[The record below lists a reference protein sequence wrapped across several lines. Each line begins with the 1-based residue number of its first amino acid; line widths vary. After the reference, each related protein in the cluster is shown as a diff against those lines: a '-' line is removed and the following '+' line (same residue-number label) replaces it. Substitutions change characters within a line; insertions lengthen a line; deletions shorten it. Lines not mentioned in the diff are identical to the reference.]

1 MKRPILIATLGYII
15 GIVWGLSFKVVL
27 IFCSIIA
34 ICMLIVEKNK
44 NILRIIKLV
53 INKKVT
59 ILLLIFIIAGFI
71 HIKFLEYD
79 YEKTYISLNNVN
91 IVGTIVS
98 EKKEKQYINEYKLET
113 EKINNIKLKK
123 KFILLTKNK
132 EIEYGNKIKIEGTYI
147 KPSKSRNY
155 KGFDYSNYLK
165 TENIYGTIEQNGK
178 IELIKEKNINYLFM
192 NLYKVKNK
200 IIKNINNKFPEETRG
215 VFLGILLGDKNSVE
229 EDVKQNFSDS
239 SLSHILAVSGTHISY
254 VIICISALLKKIRI
268 PKNIGKVIAS
278 FFLFMYLYLVGFS
291 VSATRAVIM
300 STIVT
305 MQMLFYKK
313 QDTITTIAFSSMIIL
328 MNNPYSI
335 LNIGFLLSYGG
346 TIGIIVFQNKIFIE
360 SEKEDF
366 FRRFKSNLKDI
377 CIVTI
382 SAQIIIM
389 PIMIYYFN
397 TISFTFIISNIIASL
412 IIGPIIMIGLVVIAI
427 SFFKIPII
435 SLIIKIYNILIVILM
450 KTADIISKM
459 PISKIYL
466 RTPTILEIEIYYII
480 VISIIILINIIKSNR
495 KFIKKII
502 QRKVYYLKNN
512 LINNKN
518 KILIFISIIS
528 LISITSIR
536 IPKELKI
543 NFIDV
548 GQGDSCLITTPQNKK
563 VIVDSGGSENYN
575 VGKNVLL
582 PYLLD
587 KGITKID
594 YIMISHFDTDHCKGF
609 EYVLENIKVKNVIIS
624 KQIETSEN
632 FKQIMQII
640 KKKKIKLIVVQKG
653 DKIKLDNFTTVDI
666 ISPQSENLADN
677 MNDNSIVAKFEAYN
691 FSILFTGDASEK
703 IEKELIREKVNLK
716 SDILKVSHHGS
727 KTGTSEE
734 FLKSVR
740 PKIALIGVG
749 ENNKFGHPTED
760 VIRRL
765 TENKV
770 KIYRTD
776 TDGEISIKIKKN
788 KNIKIKKHITN

>member
-1 MKRPILIATLGYII
+1 MKRPILIAALGYII

-71 HIKFLEYD
+71 HIKFLKYD
-79 YEKTYISLNNVN
+79 YEKIYISLENVN

-98 EKKEKQYINEYKLET
+98 SKKEKQYINEYKIET

-132 EIEYGNKIKIEGTYI
+132 EIEYGNKIKLEGTYI

-178 IELIKEKNINYLFM
+178 IELIKEKNINYFFII
-192 NLYKVKNK
+192 LYKVKNK

-215 VFLGILLGDKNSVE
+215 LFLGILLGDKSSIE
-229 EDVKQNFSDS
+229 ENVRQNFADS

-254 VIICISALLKKIRI
+254 VVICISVLFKKLKLN
-268 PKNIGKVIAS
+268 KNIRKVLTS
-278 FFLFMYLYLVGFS
+278 LVLFMYLYLVDFS

-300 STIVT
+300 STIVI
-305 MQMLFYKK
+305 MQMLFYRK
-313 QDTITTIAFSSMIIL
+313 QDTITTIAFSSIIIL
-328 MNNPYSI
+328 INNPYSI

-346 TIGIIVFQNKIFIE
+346 TIGIILFVNRISIE
-360 SEKEDF
+360 SKEDF
-366 FRRFKSNLKDI
+366 FQRFKSYLKDI

-382 SAQIIIM
+382 SAQTIIM
-389 PIMIYYFN
+389 PIIIYYFN

-412 IIGPIIMIGLVVIAI
+412 IIGPIIMIGLVIIAI

-435 SLIIKIYNILIVILM
+435 SLIIRFYNILIVILVR
-450 KTADIISKM
+450 TADIISKIPM
-459 PISKIYL
+459 SKIYL
-466 RTPTILEIEIYYII
+466 KTPTTLEIIFYYSVVFLIALLIYIK
-480 VISIIILINIIKSNR
+480 KSNR
-495 KFIKKII
+495 KFIKKTI
-502 QRKVYYLKNN
+502 QIDIYNLKNFF
-512 LINNKN
+512 INNRN
-518 KILIFISIIS
+518 KVLIFISIVS
-528 LISITSIR
+528 LISITSIK

-563 VIVDSGGSENYN
+563 VIVDSGGSESYD

-587 KGITKID
+587 KRITKID

-624 KQIETSEN
+624 KQSETSEN
-632 FKQIMQII
+632 FKQIMKII
-640 KKKKIKLIVVQKG
+640 RKKRINLIIVQKETKIKI
-653 DKIKLDNFTTVDI
+653 DNFTTVDI
-666 ISPQSENLADN
+666 LSPQSENIADN

-703 IEKELIREKVNLK
+703 IEKELIKEKINLK

-734 FLKSVR
+734 FLKSVK

-760 VIRRL
+760 VIKRL
-765 TENKV
+765 TENKI

-776 TDGEISIKIKKN
+776 TDGEIRIKIKKS

>member
-1 MKRPILIATLGYII
+1 MKRPILIVALGYII

-71 HIKFLEYD
+71 HIKFLKYD
-79 YEKTYISLNNVN
+79 YEKIYISLENVN

-98 EKKEKQYINEYKLET
+98 SKKEKQYINEYKIET

-132 EIEYGNKIKIEGTYI
+132 EIEYGNKIKLEGTYI

-155 KGFDYSNYLK
+155 RGFDYSNYLK

-178 IELIKEKNINYLFM
+178 IELIKEKNINYLFI
-192 NLYKVKNK
+192 NLYKVKYK

-215 VFLGILLGDKNSVE
+215 VFLGILLGDKNSIE
-229 EDVKQNFSDS
+229 EDVRQNFADS

-254 VIICISALLKKIRI
+254 VVVCISVLFKKLKLN
-268 PKNIGKVIAS
+268 KNIRKVLTS
-278 FFLFMYLYLVGFS
+278 LVLFMYLYLVDFS
-291 VSATRAVIM
+291 ASATRAVIM
-300 STIVT
+300 SNIVIL
-305 MQMLFYKK
+305 QMLFYRK
-313 QDTITTIAFSSMIIL
+313 QDTITTIAFSSIIIL
-328 MNNPYSI
+328 INNPYAI

-346 TIGIIVFQNKIFIE
+346 TIGIILFVNRISIE
-360 SEKEDF
+360 SKEDF
-366 FRRFKSNLKDI
+366 FQRFKSYLKDI

-382 SAQIIIM
+382 SAQTIIM
-389 PIMIYYFN
+389 PIIIYYFN

-412 IIGPIIMIGLVVIAI
+412 IIGPIIMIGLVIIAI

-435 SLIIKIYNILIVILM
+435 SLIIRFYNILIVILV
-450 KTADIISKM
+450 KTADIISKI

-466 RTPTILEIEIYYII
+466 KTPTTLEIIFYYSVVFLIALLIYIK
-480 VISIIILINIIKSNR
+480 KSNR
-495 KFIKKII
+495 KFIKKTI
-502 QRKVYYLKNN
+502 QIDIYNLKNFF
-512 LINNKN
+512 INNRN
-518 KILIFISIIS
+518 KVLIFISIVS
-528 LISITSIR
+528 LISITSIK

-563 VIVDSGGSENYN
+563 VIVDSGGSESYD

-587 KGITKID
+587 KRITKID

-624 KQIETSEN
+624 KQSETSEN
-632 FKQIMQII
+632 FKQIMKII
-640 KKKKIKLIVVQKG
+640 RKKRINLIIVQKG
-653 DKIKLDNFTTVDI
+653 TKIKIDNFTTVDI
-666 ISPQSENLADN
+666 LSPQSENIADN

-703 IEKELIREKVNLK
+703 IEKELIKEKINLK

-734 FLKSVR
+734 FLKSVK

-760 VIRRL
+760 VIKRL

-776 TDGEISIKIKKN
+776 RNGEISIKIKKN

>member
-1 MKRPILIATLGYII
+1 MKRPILIAALGYII
-15 GIVWGLSFKVVL
+15 GIVWGLYFKVVL

-71 HIKFLEYD
+71 HIKFLKYD
-79 YEKTYISLNNVN
+79 YEKIYISLENVN

-98 EKKEKQYINEYKLET
+98 SKKEKQYINEYKIET

-132 EIEYGNKIKIEGTYI
+132 EIEYGNKIRLEGTYI

-155 KGFDYSNYLK
+155 RGFDYSNYLK

-178 IELIKEKNINYLFM
+178 IELIKEKNINYLFI

-215 VFLGILLGDKNSVE
+215 VVLGILLGDKSSIE
-229 EDVKQNFSDS
+229 EDVRQNFADS

-254 VIICISALLKKIRI
+254 VVICISVLFKKLKLN
-268 PKNIGKVIAS
+268 KNIRKVLTS
-278 FFLFMYLYLVGFS
+278 LVLFMYLYLVDFS

-300 STIVT
+300 STIVI
-305 MQMLFYKK
+305 MQMLFYRK
-313 QDTITTIAFSSMIIL
+313 QDTITTIAFSSIIIL
-328 MNNPYSI
+328 INNPYSI

-346 TIGIIVFQNKIFIE
+346 TIGIILFVNKISTE
-360 SEKEDF
+360 SKEDF
-366 FRRFKSNLKDI
+366 FQRFKSYLKDI

-382 SAQIIIM
+382 SAQTIIM
-389 PIMIYYFN
+389 PIIIYYFN

-412 IIGPIIMIGLVVIAI
+412 IIGPIIMIGLVIIAI

-435 SLIIKIYNILIVILM
+435 SLIIRFYNILIVILVR
-450 KTADIISKM
+450 TADIISKIPM
-459 PISKIYL
+459 SKIYL
-466 RTPTILEIEIYYII
+466 KTPTTLEIIFYYSVVFLIALLIYIK
-480 VISIIILINIIKSNR
+480 KSNR
-495 KFIKKII
+495 KFIKKTI
-502 QRKVYYLKNN
+502 QIDIYNLKNFF
-512 LINNKN
+512 INNRN
-518 KILIFISIIS
+518 KVLIFISIVS
-528 LISITSIR
+528 LISITSIK

-563 VIVDSGGSENYN
+563 VIVDSGGSESYD

-587 KGITKID
+587 KRITKID

-624 KQIETSEN
+624 KQSETSEN
-632 FKQIMQII
+632 FKQIMKII
-640 KKKKIKLIVVQKG
+640 RKKRINLIIVQKETKIKI
-653 DKIKLDNFTTVDI
+653 DNFTTVDI
-666 ISPQSENLADN
+666 LSPQSENIADN
-677 MNDNSIVAKFEAYN
+677 MNDNSIVAKLEAYN

-703 IEKELIREKVNLK
+703 IEKELIKEKINLK

-734 FLKSVR
+734 FLKSVK

-760 VIRRL
+760 VIKRL

-776 TDGEISIKIKKN
+776 RNGEISIKIKKN

>member
-1 MKRPILIATLGYII
+1 MKRPILIAALGYII

-71 HIKFLEYD
+71 HIKFLKYD
-79 YEKTYISLNNVN
+79 YEKIYISLENVN

-98 EKKEKQYINEYKLET
+98 SKKEKQYINEYKIET

-132 EIEYGNKIKIEGTYI
+132 EIEYGNKIKLEGTYI

-155 KGFDYSNYLK
+155 RGFDYSNYLK

-178 IELIKEKNINYLFM
+178 IELIKEKNIKYFFII
-192 NLYKVKNK
+192 LYKVKNK

-215 VFLGILLGDKNSVE
+215 VVLGILLGDKSSIE
-229 EDVKQNFSDS
+229 EDVRQNFADS

-254 VIICISALLKKIRI
+254 VVICISVLFKKLKLN
-268 PKNIGKVIAS
+268 KNIRKVLTS
-278 FFLFMYLYLVGFS
+278 LVLFMYLYLVDFS

-300 STIVT
+300 STIVI
-305 MQMLFYKK
+305 MQMLFYRK
-313 QDTITTIAFSSMIIL
+313 QDTITTIAFSSIIIL
-328 MNNPYSI
+328 INNPYSI

-346 TIGIIVFQNKIFIE
+346 TIGIILFVNRISIE
-360 SEKEDF
+360 SKEDF
-366 FRRFKSNLKDI
+366 FQRFKSYLKDI

-382 SAQIIIM
+382 SAQTIIM
-389 PIMIYYFN
+389 PIIIYYFN

-412 IIGPIIMIGLVVIAI
+412 IIGPIIMIGLVIIAI

-435 SLIIKIYNILIVILM
+435 SLIIRFYNILIVILVR
-450 KTADIISKM
+450 TADIISKIPM
-459 PISKIYL
+459 SKIYL
-466 RTPTILEIEIYYII
+466 KTPTTLEIIFYYSVVFLIALLIYIK
-480 VISIIILINIIKSNR
+480 KSNR
-495 KFIKKII
+495 KFIKKTI
-502 QRKVYYLKNN
+502 QIDIYNLKNFF
-512 LINNKN
+512 INNRN
-518 KILIFISIIS
+518 KVLIFISIVS
-528 LISITSIR
+528 LISITSIK

-563 VIVDSGGSENYN
+563 VIVDSGGSESYD

-587 KGITKID
+587 KRITKID

-624 KQIETSEN
+624 KQCETSEN
-632 FKQIMQII
+632 FKQIMKII
-640 KKKKIKLIVVQKG
+640 RKKRINLIIVQKETKIKI
-653 DKIKLDNFTTVDI
+653 DNFTTVDI
-666 ISPQSENLADN
+666 LSPQSENIADN

-703 IEKELIREKVNLK
+703 IEKELIKEKINLK

-734 FLKSVR
+734 FLKSVK

-749 ENNKFGHPTED
+749 ENNKFGHPTKD
-760 VIRRL
+760 VIKRL
-765 TENKV
+765 TENKI

-776 TDGEISIKIKKN
+776 TDGEIRIKIKKS

>member
-1 MKRPILIATLGYII
+1 MKRPILIAALGYII
-15 GIVWGLSFKVVL
+15 GIVWGLYFKVVL

-71 HIKFLEYD
+71 HIKFLKYD
-79 YEKTYISLNNVN
+79 YEKIYISLENVN

-98 EKKEKQYINEYKLET
+98 SKKEKQYINEYKIET

-132 EIEYGNKIKIEGTYI
+132 EIEYGNKIKLEGTYI

-155 KGFDYSNYLK
+155 RGFDYSNYLK

-178 IELIKEKNINYLFM
+178 IELIKEKNINYLFI

-215 VFLGILLGDKNSVE
+215 VVLGILLGDKSSIE
-229 EDVKQNFSDS
+229 EDVRQNFADS

-254 VIICISALLKKIRI
+254 VVICISVLFKKLKLN
-268 PKNIGKVIAS
+268 KNIRKVLTS
-278 FFLFMYLYLVGFS
+278 LVLFMYLYLVDFS

-300 STIVT
+300 SNIVIL
-305 MQMLFYKK
+305 QMLFYRK
-313 QDTITTIAFSSMIIL
+313 QDTITTIAFSSIIIL
-328 MNNPYSI
+328 INNPYDI

-346 TIGIIVFQNKIFIE
+346 TIGIILFVNKISIE
-360 SEKEDF
+360 SKEDF
-366 FRRFKSNLKDI
+366 FQRFKSYLKDI

-382 SAQIIIM
+382 SAQTIIM
-389 PIMIYYFN
+389 PIIIYYFN

-412 IIGPIIMIGLVVIAI
+412 IIGPIIMIGLVIIAI
-427 SFFKIPII
+427 SFFKIQII
-435 SLIIKIYNILIVILM
+435 SLIIRFYNILIVILV
-450 KTADIISKM
+450 KTADIISKI

-466 RTPTILEIEIYYII
+466 KTPTTLEIIFYYSVVFFIALLIYIK
-480 VISIIILINIIKSNR
+480 KSNR
-495 KFIKKII
+495 KFIKKTI
-502 QRKVYYLKNN
+502 QIDIYNLKNFF
-512 LINNKN
+512 INNRN
-518 KILIFISIIS
+518 KVLIFISIVS
-528 LISITSIR
+528 LISITSIK

-563 VIVDSGGSENYN
+563 VIVDSGGSESYD

-587 KGITKID
+587 KRITKID

-624 KQIETSEN
+624 KQSETSEN
-632 FKQIMQII
+632 FKQIMKII
-640 KKKKIKLIVVQKG
+640 RKKRINLIIVQKG
-653 DKIKLDNFTTVDI
+653 TKIKIDNFTTVDI
-666 ISPQSENLADN
+666 LSPQSENIADN

-703 IEKELIREKVNLK
+703 IEKELIKEKINLK

-734 FLKSVR
+734 FLKSVK

-749 ENNKFGHPTED
+749 ENNKFGHPTKD
-760 VIRRL
+760 VIKRL
-765 TENKV
+765 TENKI

-776 TDGEISIKIKKN
+776 TDGEIRIKIKKS

>member
-1 MKRPILIATLGYII
+1 MKRPILIAALGYII
-15 GIVWGLSFKVVL
+15 GIVWGLYFKVVL

-71 HIKFLEYD
+71 HIKFLKYD
-79 YEKTYISLNNVN
+79 YEKIYISLENVN

-98 EKKEKQYINEYKLET
+98 SKKEKQYINEYKIET

-132 EIEYGNKIKIEGTYI
+132 EIEYGNKIRLEGTYI

-155 KGFDYSNYLK
+155 RGFDYSNYLK

-178 IELIKEKNINYLFM
+178 IELIKEKNINYLFI

-215 VFLGILLGDKNSVE
+215 LFLGILLGDKSSIE
-229 EDVKQNFSDS
+229 EDVRQNFADS

-254 VIICISALLKKIRI
+254 VVICISVLFKKLKLN
-268 PKNIGKVIAS
+268 KNIRKVLTS
-278 FFLFMYLYLVGFS
+278 LVLFMYLYLVDFS

-300 STIVT
+300 STIVI
-305 MQMLFYKK
+305 MQMLFYRK
-313 QDTITTIAFSSMIIL
+313 QDTITTIAFSSIIIL
-328 MNNPYSI
+328 INNPYSI

-346 TIGIIVFQNKIFIE
+346 TIGIILFVNRISIE
-360 SEKEDF
+360 SKEDF
-366 FRRFKSNLKDI
+366 FQRFKSYLKDI

-382 SAQIIIM
+382 SAQTIIM
-389 PIMIYYFN
+389 PIIIYYFN

-412 IIGPIIMIGLVVIAI
+412 IIGPIIMIGLVIIAI

-435 SLIIKIYNILIVILM
+435 SLIIRFYNILIVILVR
-450 KTADIISKM
+450 TADIISKIPM
-459 PISKIYL
+459 SKIYL
-466 RTPTILEIEIYYII
+466 KTPTTLEIIFYYSVVFLIALLIYIK
-480 VISIIILINIIKSNR
+480 KSNR
-495 KFIKKII
+495 KFIKKTI
-502 QRKVYYLKNN
+502 QIDIYNLKNFF
-512 LINNKN
+512 INNRN
-518 KILIFISIIS
+518 KVLIFISIVS
-528 LISITSIR
+528 LISITSIK

-563 VIVDSGGSENYN
+563 VIVDSGGSESYD

-587 KGITKID
+587 KRITKID

-624 KQIETSEN
+624 KQSETSEN
-632 FKQIMQII
+632 FKQIMKII
-640 KKKKIKLIVVQKG
+640 RKKRINLIIVQKETKIKI
-653 DKIKLDNFTTVDI
+653 DNFTTVDI
-666 ISPQSENLADN
+666 LSPQSENIADN

-703 IEKELIREKVNLK
+703 IEKELIKEKINLK

-734 FLKSVR
+734 FLKSVK

-749 ENNKFGHPTED
+749 ENNKFGHPTKD
-760 VIRRL
+760 VIKRL
-765 TENKV
+765 TENKI

-776 TDGEISIKIKKN
+776 TDGEIRIKIKKS

>member
-1 MKRPILIATLGYII
+1 MKRPILIAALGYII

-71 HIKFLEYD
+71 HIKFLKYD
-79 YEKTYISLNNVN
+79 YEKIYISLENVN

-98 EKKEKQYINEYKLET
+98 SKKEKQYINEYKIET

-132 EIEYGNKIKIEGTYI
+132 EIEYGNKIKLEGTYI

-155 KGFDYSNYLK
+155 RGFDYSNYLK

-178 IELIKEKNINYLFM
+178 IELIKEKNINYLFI

-215 VFLGILLGDKNSVE
+215 LFLGILLGDKSSIE
-229 EDVKQNFSDS
+229 EDVRQNFADS

-254 VIICISALLKKIRI
+254 VVICISVLFKKLKLN
-268 PKNIGKVIAS
+268 KNIRKVLTS
-278 FFLFMYLYLVGFS
+278 LVLFMYLYLVDFS

-300 STIVT
+300 STIVI
-305 MQMLFYKK
+305 MQMLFYRK
-313 QDTITTIAFSSMIIL
+313 QDTITTIAFSSIIIL
-328 MNNPYSI
+328 INNPYSI

-346 TIGIIVFQNKIFIE
+346 TIGIILFVNRISIE
-360 SEKEDF
+360 SKEDF
-366 FRRFKSNLKDI
+366 FQRFKSYLKDI

-382 SAQIIIM
+382 SAQTIIM
-389 PIMIYYFN
+389 PIIIYYFN

-412 IIGPIIMIGLVVIAI
+412 IIGPIIMIGLVIIAI

-435 SLIIKIYNILIVILM
+435 SLIIRFYNILIVILVR
-450 KTADIISKM
+450 TADIISKIPM
-459 PISKIYL
+459 SKIYL
-466 RTPTILEIEIYYII
+466 KTPTTLEIIFYYSVVFLIALLIYIK
-480 VISIIILINIIKSNR
+480 KSNR
-495 KFIKKII
+495 KFIKKTI
-502 QRKVYYLKNN
+502 QIYIYNLKNFF
-512 LINNKN
+512 INNRN
-518 KILIFISIIS
+518 KVLIFISIVS
-528 LISITSIR
+528 LISITSIK

-563 VIVDSGGSENYN
+563 VIVDSGGSESYD

-587 KGITKID
+587 KRITKID

-624 KQIETSEN
+624 KQSETSEN
-632 FKQIMQII
+632 FKQIMKII
-640 KKKKIKLIVVQKG
+640 RKKRINLIIVQKETKIKI
-653 DKIKLDNFTTVDI
+653 DNFTTVDI
-666 ISPQSENLADN
+666 LSPQSENIADN

-703 IEKELIREKVNLK
+703 IEKELIKEKINLK

-734 FLKSVR
+734 FLKSVK

-749 ENNKFGHPTED
+749 ENNKFGHPTKD
-760 VIRRL
+760 VIKRL
-765 TENKV
+765 TENKI

-776 TDGEISIKIKKN
+776 TDGEIRIKIKKS

>member
-1 MKRPILIATLGYII
+1 MKRPILIAALGYII

-71 HIKFLEYD
+71 HIKFLKYD
-79 YEKTYISLNNVN
+79 YEKIYISLENVN

-98 EKKEKQYINEYKLET
+98 SKKEKQYINEYKIET

-132 EIEYGNKIKIEGTYI
+132 EIEYGNKIKLEGTYI

-155 KGFDYSNYLK
+155 RGFDYSNYLK

-178 IELIKEKNINYLFM
+178 IELIKEKNINYLFI

-215 VFLGILLGDKNSVE
+215 VFLGILLGDKSSIE
-229 EDVKQNFSDS
+229 EDVRQNFADS

-254 VIICISALLKKIRI
+254 VVICISVLFKKLKLN
-268 PKNIGKVIAS
+268 KNIRKVLTS
-278 FFLFMYLYLVGFS
+278 LVLFTYLYLVDFS
-291 VSATRAVIM
+291 ASATRAVIM
-300 STIVT
+300 STIVI
-305 MQMLFYKK
+305 MQMLFYRK
-313 QDTITTIAFSSMIIL
+313 QDTITTIAFSSIIIL
-328 MNNPYSI
+328 INNPYSI

-346 TIGIIVFQNKIFIE
+346 TIGIILFVNRISIE
-360 SEKEDF
+360 SKEDF
-366 FRRFKSNLKDI
+366 FQRFKSYLKDI

-382 SAQIIIM
+382 SAQTIIM
-389 PIMIYYFN
+389 PIIIYYFN

-412 IIGPIIMIGLVVIAI
+412 IIGPIIMIGLVIIAI

-435 SLIIKIYNILIVILM
+435 SLIIRFYNILIVILVR
-450 KTADIISKM
+450 TADIISKIPM
-459 PISKIYL
+459 SKIYL
-466 RTPTILEIEIYYII
+466 KTPTTLEIIFYYSVVFLIALLIYIK
-480 VISIIILINIIKSNR
+480 KSNR
-495 KFIKKII
+495 KFIKKTI
-502 QRKVYYLKNN
+502 QIDIYNLKNFF
-512 LINNKN
+512 INNRN
-518 KILIFISIIS
+518 KVLIFISIVS
-528 LISITSIR
+528 LISITSIK

-563 VIVDSGGSENYN
+563 VIVDSGGSESYD

-587 KGITKID
+587 KRITKID

-609 EYVLENIKVKNVIIS
+609 EYVLENLKVKNVIIS
-624 KQIETSEN
+624 KQSETSEN
-632 FKQIMQII
+632 FKQIMKII
-640 KKKKIKLIVVQKG
+640 RKKRINLIVVQKG
-653 DKIKLDNFTTVDI
+653 SKIKIDNFTTVDI
-666 ISPQSENLADN
+666 ISPHSENIADN
-677 MNDNSIVAKFEAYN
+677 MNDNSIVAKLEAYN

-703 IEKELIREKVNLK
+703 IEKELIKEKINLK

-734 FLKSVR
+734 FLKSVK

-760 VIRRL
+760 VIKRL

-776 TDGEISIKIKKN
+776 RNGEISIKIKKN

>member
-1 MKRPILIATLGYII
+1 
-15 GIVWGLSFKVVL
+15 
-27 IFCSIIA
+27 
-34 ICMLIVEKNK
+34 MLIVEKNK

-71 HIKFLEYD
+71 HIKFLKYD
-79 YEKTYISLNNVN
+79 YEKIYISLENVN

-98 EKKEKQYINEYKLET
+98 SKKEKQYINEYKIET

-132 EIEYGNKIKIEGTYI
+132 EIEYGNKIKLEGTYI

-155 KGFDYSNYLK
+155 RGFDYSNYLK

-178 IELIKEKNINYLFM
+178 IELIKEKNINYFFII
-192 NLYKVKNK
+192 LYKVKNK

-215 VFLGILLGDKNSVE
+215 VFLGILLGDKNSIE
-229 EDVKQNFSDS
+229 EDVRQNFADS

-254 VIICISALLKKIRI
+254 VVICISVLFKKLKLN
-268 PKNIGKVIAS
+268 KNIRKVLTS
-278 FFLFMYLYLVGFS
+278 LVLFMYLYLVDFS
-291 VSATRAVIM
+291 ASATRAVIM
-300 STIVT
+300 SNIVIL
-305 MQMLFYKK
+305 QMLFYRK
-313 QDTITTIAFSSMIIL
+313 QDTITTIAFSSIIIL
-328 MNNPYSI
+328 INNPYAI

-346 TIGIIVFQNKIFIE
+346 TIGIILFVNKISTE
-360 SEKEDF
+360 SKEDF
-366 FRRFKSNLKDI
+366 FQRFKSYLKDI

-382 SAQIIIM
+382 SAQTIIM
-389 PIMIYYFN
+389 PIIIYYFN

-412 IIGPIIMIGLVVIAI
+412 IIGPIIMIGLVIIAI

-435 SLIIKIYNILIVILM
+435 SLIIRFYNILIVILV
-450 KTADIISKM
+450 KTADIISKI

-466 RTPTILEIEIYYII
+466 KTPTTLEIIFYYSVVFLIALLIYIK
-480 VISIIILINIIKSNR
+480 KSNR
-495 KFIKKII
+495 KFIKKTI
-502 QRKVYYLKNN
+502 QIDIYNLKNFF
-512 LINNKN
+512 INNRN
-518 KILIFISIIS
+518 KVLIFISIVS
-528 LISITSIR
+528 LISITSIK

-563 VIVDSGGSENYN
+563 VIVDSGGSESYD

-587 KGITKID
+587 KRITKID

-609 EYVLENIKVKNVIIS
+609 EYVLENLKVKNVIIS
-624 KQIETSEN
+624 KQSETSEN
-632 FKQIMQII
+632 FKQIMKII
-640 KKKKIKLIVVQKG
+640 RKKRINLIVVQKG
-653 DKIKLDNFTTVDI
+653 SKIKIDNFTTVDI
-666 ISPQSENLADN
+666 ISPHSENIADN
-677 MNDNSIVAKFEAYN
+677 MNDNSIVAKLEAYN

-703 IEKELIREKVNLK
+703 IEKELIKEKINLK

-734 FLKSVR
+734 FLKSVK

-760 VIRRL
+760 VIKRL

-776 TDGEISIKIKKN
+776 RNGEISIKIKKN

>member
-1 MKRPILIATLGYII
+1 MKRPILIAALGYII
-15 GIVWGLSFKVVL
+15 GIVWGLYFKVVL

-71 HIKFLEYD
+71 HIKFLKYD
-79 YEKTYISLNNVN
+79 YEKIYISLENVN

-98 EKKEKQYINEYKLET
+98 SKKEKQYINEYKIET

-132 EIEYGNKIKIEGTYI
+132 EIEYGNKIKLEGTYI

-155 KGFDYSNYLK
+155 RGFDYSNYLK

-178 IELIKEKNINYLFM
+178 IELIKEKNINYLFI

-215 VFLGILLGDKNSVE
+215 VVLGILLGDKSSIE
-229 EDVKQNFSDS
+229 EDVRQNFADS

-254 VIICISALLKKIRI
+254 VIICISVLFKKLKLN
-268 PKNIGKVIAS
+268 KNIRKVLTS
-278 FFLFMYLYLVGFS
+278 LVLFMYLYLVDFS
-291 VSATRAVIM
+291 ASATRAVIM
-300 STIVT
+300 SNIVIL
-305 MQMLFYKK
+305 QMLFYRK
-313 QDTITTIAFSSMIIL
+313 QDTITTIAFSSIIIL
-328 MNNPYSI
+328 INNPYAI

-346 TIGIIVFQNKIFIE
+346 TIGIILFVNKISIE
-360 SEKEDF
+360 SKEDF
-366 FRRFKSNLKDI
+366 FQRFKSYLKDI

-382 SAQIIIM
+382 SAQTIIM
-389 PIMIYYFN
+389 PIIIYYFN

-412 IIGPIIMIGLVVIAI
+412 IIGPIIMIGLVIIAI

-435 SLIIKIYNILIVILM
+435 SLIIRFYNILIVILV
-450 KTADIISKM
+450 KTADIISKI

-466 RTPTILEIEIYYII
+466 KTPTTLEIIFYYSVVFLIALLIYIK
-480 VISIIILINIIKSNR
+480 KSNR
-495 KFIKKII
+495 KFIKKTI
-502 QRKVYYLKNN
+502 QIDIYNLKNFF
-512 LINNKN
+512 INNRN
-518 KILIFISIIS
+518 KVLIFISIIS
-528 LISITSIR
+528 LISITSIK

-563 VIVDSGGSENYN
+563 VIVDSGGSESYD

-587 KGITKID
+587 KRITKID

-609 EYVLENIKVKNVIIS
+609 EYVLENLKVKNVIIS
-624 KQIETSEN
+624 KQSETSEN
-632 FKQIMQII
+632 FKQIMKII
-640 KKKKIKLIVVQKG
+640 RKKRINLIVVQKG
-653 DKIKLDNFTTVDI
+653 SKIKIDNFTTVDI
-666 ISPQSENLADN
+666 ISPQSENIADN
-677 MNDNSIVAKFEAYN
+677 MNDNSIVAKLEAYN

-703 IEKELIREKVNLK
+703 IEKELIKEKINLK

-734 FLKSVR
+734 FLKSVK

-760 VIRRL
+760 VIKRL

-776 TDGEISIKIKKN
+776 RNGEISIKIKKN

>member
-1 MKRPILIATLGYII
+1 MKRPILIAALGYII

-71 HIKFLEYD
+71 HIKFLKYD
-79 YEKTYISLNNVN
+79 YEKIYISLENVN

-98 EKKEKQYINEYKLET
+98 SKKEKQYINEYKIET

-132 EIEYGNKIKIEGTYI
+132 EIEYGNKIKLEGTYI

-155 KGFDYSNYLK
+155 RGFDYSNYLK

-178 IELIKEKNINYLFM
+178 IELIKEKNINYFFII
-192 NLYKVKNK
+192 LYKVKNK

-215 VFLGILLGDKNSVE
+215 VFLGILLGDKSSIE
-229 EDVKQNFSDS
+229 ENVRQNFADS

-254 VIICISALLKKIRI
+254 VVICISVLFKKLKLN
-268 PKNIGKVIAS
+268 KNIRKVLTS
-278 FFLFMYLYLVGFS
+278 LVLFMYLYLVDFS
-291 VSATRAVIM
+291 ASATRAVIM
-300 STIVT
+300 SNIVIL
-305 MQMLFYKK
+305 QMLFYRK
-313 QDTITTIAFSSMIIL
+313 QDTITTIAFSSIIIL
-328 MNNPYSI
+328 INNPYAI

-346 TIGIIVFQNKIFIE
+346 TIGIILFVNKISIE
-360 SEKEDF
+360 SKEDF
-366 FRRFKSNLKDI
+366 FQRFKSYLKDI

-382 SAQIIIM
+382 SAQTIIM
-389 PIMIYYFN
+389 PIIIYYFN

-412 IIGPIIMIGLVVIAI
+412 IIGQIIMIGLVIIAI

-435 SLIIKIYNILIVILM
+435 SLIIRFYNILIVILV
-450 KTADIISKM
+450 KTADIISKI

-466 RTPTILEIEIYYII
+466 KTPTTLEIIFYYSVVFLIALLIYIK
-480 VISIIILINIIKSNR
+480 KSNR
-495 KFIKKII
+495 KFIKKTI
-502 QRKVYYLKNN
+502 QIDIYNLKNFF
-512 LINNKN
+512 INNRN
-518 KILIFISIIS
+518 KVLIFLSIVS
-528 LISITSIR
+528 LISITSIK

-563 VIVDSGGSENYN
+563 VIVDSGGSESYD

-587 KGITKID
+587 KRITKID

-609 EYVLENIKVKNVIIS
+609 EYVLENIKVKNVVIS
-624 KQIETSEN
+624 KQSETSEN
-632 FKQIMQII
+632 FKQIMKII
-640 KKKKIKLIVVQKG
+640 RKKRINLIIVQKG
-653 DKIKLDNFTTVDI
+653 TKIKIDNFTTVDI
-666 ISPQSENLADN
+666 LSPKLENIADN

-703 IEKELIREKVNLK
+703 IEKELIKEKINLK

-734 FLKSVR
+734 FLKSVK

-749 ENNKFGHPTED
+749 ENNKFGHPTKD
-760 VIRRL
+760 VIKRL
-765 TENKV
+765 TENKI

-776 TDGEISIKIKKN
+776 TDGEIRIKIKKS

>member
-1 MKRPILIATLGYII
+1 MKRPILIAALGYII
-15 GIVWGLSFKVVL
+15 GIVWGLYFKVVL

-44 NILRIIKLV
+44 NILRIINLV

-71 HIKFLEYD
+71 HIKFLKYD
-79 YEKTYISLNNVN
+79 YEKIYISLENVN

-98 EKKEKQYINEYKLET
+98 SKKEKQYINEYKIET

-132 EIEYGNKIKIEGTYI
+132 EIEYGNKIKLEGTYI

-178 IELIKEKNINYLFM
+178 IELIKEKNINYLFI

-215 VFLGILLGDKNSVE
+215 VVLGILLGDKSSIE
-229 EDVKQNFSDS
+229 EDVRQNFADS

-254 VIICISALLKKIRI
+254 VVICISVLFKKLKLN
-268 PKNIGKVIAS
+268 KNIRKVLTS
-278 FFLFMYLYLVGFS
+278 LVLFMYLYLVDFS

-300 STIVT
+300 STIVI
-305 MQMLFYKK
+305 MQMLFYRK
-313 QDTITTIAFSSMIIL
+313 QDTITTIAFSSIIIL
-328 MNNPYSI
+328 INNPYSI

-346 TIGIIVFQNKIFIE
+346 TIGIILFVNRISIE
-360 SEKEDF
+360 SKEDF
-366 FRRFKSNLKDI
+366 FQRFKSYLKDI

-382 SAQIIIM
+382 SAQTIIM
-389 PIMIYYFN
+389 PIIIYYFN

-412 IIGPIIMIGLVVIAI
+412 IIGPIIMIGLVIIAI

-435 SLIIKIYNILIVILM
+435 SLIIRFYNILIVILVR
-450 KTADIISKM
+450 TADIISKIPM
-459 PISKIYL
+459 SKIYL
-466 RTPTILEIEIYYII
+466 KTPTTLEIIFYYSVVFLIALLIYIK
-480 VISIIILINIIKSNR
+480 KSNR
-495 KFIKKII
+495 KFIKKTI
-502 QRKVYYLKNN
+502 QIDIYNLKNFF
-512 LINNKN
+512 INNRN
-518 KILIFISIIS
+518 KVLIFISIVS
-528 LISITSIR
+528 LISITSIK

-563 VIVDSGGSENYN
+563 VIVDSGGSESYD

-587 KGITKID
+587 KRITKID

-624 KQIETSEN
+624 KQCETSEN
-632 FKQIMQII
+632 FKQIMKII
-640 KKKKIKLIVVQKG
+640 RKKRINLIIVQKETKIKI
-653 DKIKLDNFTTVDI
+653 DNFTTVDI
-666 ISPQSENLADN
+666 LSPQSENIADN

-703 IEKELIREKVNLK
+703 IEKELIKEKINLK

-734 FLKSVR
+734 FLKSVK

-749 ENNKFGHPTED
+749 ENNKFGHPTKD
-760 VIRRL
+760 VIKRL
-765 TENKV
+765 TENKI

-776 TDGEISIKIKKN
+776 TDGEIRIKIKKS

>member
-1 MKRPILIATLGYII
+1 MKRPILIAALGYII

-71 HIKFLEYD
+71 HIKFLKYD
-79 YEKTYISLNNVN
+79 YEKIYISLENVN

-98 EKKEKQYINEYKLET
+98 SKKEKQYINEYKIET

-132 EIEYGNKIKIEGTYI
+132 EIEYGNKIKLEGTYI

-155 KGFDYSNYLK
+155 RGFDYSNYLK

-178 IELIKEKNINYLFM
+178 IELIKEKNINYLFI

-215 VFLGILLGDKNSVE
+215 VVLGILLGDKSSIE
-229 EDVKQNFSDS
+229 EDVRQNFADS

-254 VIICISALLKKIRI
+254 VVICISVLFKKLKLN
-268 PKNIGKVIAS
+268 KNIRKVLTS
-278 FFLFMYLYLVGFS
+278 LVLFMYLYLVDFS

-300 STIVT
+300 STIVI
-305 MQMLFYKK
+305 MQMLFYRK
-313 QDTITTIAFSSMIIL
+313 QDTITTIAFSSIIIL
-328 MNNPYSI
+328 INNPYSI

-346 TIGIIVFQNKIFIE
+346 TIGIILFVNRISIE
-360 SEKEDF
+360 SKEDF
-366 FRRFKSNLKDI
+366 FQRFKSYLKDI

-382 SAQIIIM
+382 SAQTIIM
-389 PIMIYYFN
+389 PIIIYYFN

-412 IIGPIIMIGLVVIAI
+412 IIGPIIMIGLVIIAI

-435 SLIIKIYNILIVILM
+435 SLIIRFYNILIVILVR
-450 KTADIISKM
+450 TADIISKIPM
-459 PISKIYL
+459 SKIYL
-466 RTPTILEIEIYYII
+466 KTPTTLEIIFYYSVVFLIALLIYIK
-480 VISIIILINIIKSNR
+480 KSNR
-495 KFIKKII
+495 KFIKKTI
-502 QRKVYYLKNN
+502 QIDIYNLKNFF
-512 LINNKN
+512 INNRN
-518 KILIFISIIS
+518 KVLIFISIVS
-528 LISITSIR
+528 LISITSIK

-563 VIVDSGGSENYN
+563 VIVDSGGSESYD

-587 KGITKID
+587 KRITKID

-624 KQIETSEN
+624 KQSETSEN
-632 FKQIMQII
+632 FKQIMKII
-640 KKKKIKLIVVQKG
+640 RKKRINLIVVQKG
-653 DKIKLDNFTTVDI
+653 TKIKIDNFTTVDI
-666 ISPQSENLADN
+666 LSPQSENIADN

-703 IEKELIREKVNLK
+703 IEKELIKEKINLK

-734 FLKSVR
+734 FLKSVK

-749 ENNKFGHPTED
+749 ENNKFGHPTKD
-760 VIRRL
+760 VIKRL
-765 TENKV
+765 TENKI

-776 TDGEISIKIKKN
+776 TDGEIRIKIKKS

>member
-1 MKRPILIATLGYII
+1 MKRPILIAALGYII

-44 NILRIIKLV
+44 NILRIINLV

-71 HIKFLEYD
+71 HIKFLKYD
-79 YEKTYISLNNVN
+79 YEKIYISLENVN

-98 EKKEKQYINEYKLET
+98 SKKEKQYINEYKIET

-132 EIEYGNKIKIEGTYI
+132 EIEYGNKIKLEGTYI

-155 KGFDYSNYLK
+155 RGFDYSNYLK

-178 IELIKEKNINYLFM
+178 IELIKEKNINYLFI

-215 VFLGILLGDKNSVE
+215 VFLGILLGDKSSIE
-229 EDVKQNFSDS
+229 EDVRQNFADS

-254 VIICISALLKKIRI
+254 VVICISVLFKKLKLN
-268 PKNIGKVIAS
+268 KNIRKVLTS
-278 FFLFMYLYLVGFS
+278 LVLFMYLYLVDFS

-300 STIVT
+300 STIVI
-305 MQMLFYKK
+305 MQMLFYRK
-313 QDTITTIAFSSMIIL
+313 QDTITTIAFSSIIIL
-328 MNNPYSI
+328 INNPYSI

-346 TIGIIVFQNKIFIE
+346 TIGIILFVNRISIE
-360 SEKEDF
+360 SKEDF
-366 FRRFKSNLKDI
+366 FQRFKSYLKDI

-382 SAQIIIM
+382 SAQTIIM
-389 PIMIYYFN
+389 PIIIYYFN

-412 IIGPIIMIGLVVIAI
+412 IIGPIIMIGLVIIAI

-435 SLIIKIYNILIVILM
+435 SLIIRFYNILIVILVR
-450 KTADIISKM
+450 TADIISKIPM
-459 PISKIYL
+459 SKIYL
-466 RTPTILEIEIYYII
+466 KTPTTLEIIFYYSVVFLIALLIYIK
-480 VISIIILINIIKSNR
+480 KSNR
-495 KFIKKII
+495 KFIKKTI
-502 QRKVYYLKNN
+502 QIDIYNLKNFF
-512 LINNKN
+512 INNRN
-518 KILIFISIIS
+518 KVLIFISIVS
-528 LISITSIR
+528 LISITSIK

-563 VIVDSGGSENYN
+563 VIVDSGGSESYD

-587 KGITKID
+587 KRITKID

-624 KQIETSEN
+624 KQSETSEN
-632 FKQIMQII
+632 FKQIMKII
-640 KKKKIKLIVVQKG
+640 RKKRINLIIVQKETKIKI
-653 DKIKLDNFTTVDI
+653 DNFTTVDI
-666 ISPQSENLADN
+666 LSPQSENIADN

-703 IEKELIREKVNLK
+703 IEKELIKENINLK

-734 FLKSVR
+734 FLKSVK

-749 ENNKFGHPTED
+749 ENNKFGHPTKD
-760 VIRRL
+760 VIKRL
-765 TENKV
+765 TENKI

-776 TDGEISIKIKKN
+776 TDGEIRIKIKN
-788 KNIKIKKHITN
+788 SKNIKIKKHITN

>member
-1 MKRPILIATLGYII
+1 MKRPILIAALGYII

-71 HIKFLEYD
+71 HIKFLKYD
-79 YEKTYISLNNVN
+79 YEKIYISLENVN

-98 EKKEKQYINEYKLET
+98 SKKEKQYINEYKIET

-132 EIEYGNKIKIEGTYI
+132 EIEYGNKIKLEGTYI

-155 KGFDYSNYLK
+155 RGFDYSNYLK

-178 IELIKEKNINYLFM
+178 IELIKEKNINYFFII
-192 NLYKVKNK
+192 LYKVKNK

-215 VFLGILLGDKNSVE
+215 VFLGILLGDKSSIE
-229 EDVKQNFSDS
+229 ENVRQNFADS

-254 VIICISALLKKIRI
+254 VVICISVLFKKLKLN
-268 PKNIGKVIAS
+268 KNIRKVLTS
-278 FFLFMYLYLVGFS
+278 LVLFMYLYLVDFS
-291 VSATRAVIM
+291 ASATRAVIM
-300 STIVT
+300 SNIVIL
-305 MQMLFYKK
+305 QMLLYRK
-313 QDTITTIAFSSMIIL
+313 QDTITTIAFSSIIIL
-328 MNNPYSI
+328 INNPYAI

-346 TIGIIVFQNKIFIE
+346 TIGIILFVNKISIE
-360 SEKEDF
+360 SKEDF
-366 FRRFKSNLKDI
+366 SQRFKSYLKDI

-382 SAQIIIM
+382 SAQTIIM
-389 PIMIYYFN
+389 PIIIYYFN

-412 IIGPIIMIGLVVIAI
+412 IIGPIIMIGLVIIAI

-435 SLIIKIYNILIVILM
+435 SLIIRFYNILIVILV
-450 KTADIISKM
+450 KTADIISKI

-466 RTPTILEIEIYYII
+466 KTPTTLEIIFYYSVVFLIALLIYIK
-480 VISIIILINIIKSNR
+480 KSNR
-495 KFIKKII
+495 KFIKKTI
-502 QRKVYYLKNN
+502 QIDIYNLKNFF
-512 LINNKN
+512 INNRN
-518 KILIFISIIS
+518 KVLIFISIIS
-528 LISITSIR
+528 LISITSIK

-563 VIVDSGGSENYN
+563 VIVDSGGSESYD

-587 KGITKID
+587 KRITKID

-624 KQIETSEN
+624 KQSETSEN
-632 FKQIMQII
+632 FKQIMKII
-640 KKKKIKLIVVQKG
+640 RKKRINLIIVQKG
-653 DKIKLDNFTTVDI
+653 TKIKIDNFTTVDI
-666 ISPQSENLADN
+666 LSPQSENIADN

-703 IEKELIREKVNLK
+703 IEKELIKEKINLK

-734 FLKSVR
+734 FLKSVK

-749 ENNKFGHPTED
+749 ENNKFGHPTKD
-760 VIRRL
+760 VIKRL
-765 TENKV
+765 TENKI

-776 TDGEISIKIKKN
+776 TDGEIRIKIKKR

>member
-1 MKRPILIATLGYII
+1 MKRPILIAALGYII

-59 ILLLIFIIAGFI
+59 ILLFIFIIAGFI
-71 HIKFLEYD
+71 HIKFLKYD
-79 YEKTYISLNNVN
+79 YEKIYISLENVN

-98 EKKEKQYINEYKLET
+98 SKKEKQYINEYKIET

-132 EIEYGNKIKIEGTYI
+132 EIEYGNKIKLEGTYI

-178 IELIKEKNINYLFM
+178 IELVKEKNINYLFI

-215 VFLGILLGDKNSVE
+215 VFLGILLGDKSSIE
-229 EDVKQNFSDS
+229 EDVRQNFADS

-254 VIICISALLKKIRI
+254 VVICILVLFKKLKLN
-268 PKNIGKVIAS
+268 KNIRKALAS
-278 FFLFMYLYLVGFS
+278 LVLFMYLYLVDFS

-300 STIVT
+300 STIVI
-305 MQMLFYKK
+305 MQMLFYRK
-313 QDTITTIAFSSMIIL
+313 QDTITTIALSSIIIL
-328 MNNPYSI
+328 INNPYSI

-346 TIGIIVFQNKIFIE
+346 TIGIILFVNKISIE
-360 SEKEDF
+360 SKEDF
-366 FRRFKSNLKDI
+366 FQRFKSYLKDI

-382 SAQIIIM
+382 SAQIIIA
-389 PIMIYYFN
+389 PIIIYYFN

-412 IIGPIIMIGLVVIAI
+412 IIGPIIMIGLVIIAI

-435 SLIIKIYNILIVILM
+435 SLIIRFYNILIVILV
-450 KTADIISKM
+450 KTADIISKI

-466 RTPTILEIEIYYII
+466 KTPTTLEIIFYYSVVFLIALLIYIK
-480 VISIIILINIIKSNR
+480 KSNR
-495 KFIKKII
+495 KFIKKTI
-502 QRKVYYLKNN
+502 QIDIYNLKNFF
-512 LINNKN
+512 INNRN
-518 KILIFISIIS
+518 KVLIFISIVS
-528 LISITSIR
+528 LISITSIK

-563 VIVDSGGSENYN
+563 VIVDSGGSESYD

-587 KGITKID
+587 KRITKID

-624 KQIETSEN
+624 KQSETSES
-632 FKQIMQII
+632 FKQIMKII
-640 KKKKIKLIVVQKG
+640 RKKRINLIIVQKETKIKI
-653 DKIKLDNFTTVDI
+653 DNFTTVDI
-666 ISPQSENLADN
+666 LSPQSENIADN

-703 IEKELIREKVNLK
+703 IEKELIKEKINLK

-734 FLKSVR
+734 FLKSVK

-749 ENNKFGHPTED
+749 ENNKFGHPTKD
-760 VIRRL
+760 VIKRL
-765 TENKV
+765 TENKI

-776 TDGEISIKIKKN
+776 TDGEIRIKIKKS

>member
-1 MKRPILIATLGYII
+1 MKRPILIAALGYII

-44 NILRIIKLV
+44 NILRIINLV

-71 HIKFLEYD
+71 HIKFLKYD
-79 YEKTYISLNNVN
+79 YEKIYISLENVN

-98 EKKEKQYINEYKLET
+98 SKKEKQYINEYKIET

-132 EIEYGNKIKIEGTYI
+132 EIKYGNKIKLEGTYI

-155 KGFDYSNYLK
+155 RGFDYSNYLK

-178 IELIKEKNINYLFM
+178 IELIKEKNINYLFI

-215 VFLGILLGDKNSVE
+215 LFLGILLGDKSSIE
-229 EDVKQNFSDS
+229 EDVRQNFADS

-254 VIICISALLKKIRI
+254 VVICISVLFKKLKLN
-268 PKNIGKVIAS
+268 KNIRKVLTS
-278 FFLFMYLYLVGFS
+278 LVLFMYLYLVDFS

-300 STIVT
+300 STIVI
-305 MQMLFYKK
+305 MQMLFYRK
-313 QDTITTIAFSSMIIL
+313 QDTITTIAFSSIIIL
-328 MNNPYSI
+328 INNPYSI

-346 TIGIIVFQNKIFIE
+346 TIGIILFVNRISIE
-360 SEKEDF
+360 SKEDF
-366 FRRFKSNLKDI
+366 FQRFKSYLKDI

-382 SAQIIIM
+382 SAQTIIM
-389 PIMIYYFN
+389 PIIIYYFN

-412 IIGPIIMIGLVVIAI
+412 IIGPIIMIGLVIIAI

-435 SLIIKIYNILIVILM
+435 SLIIRFYNILIVILVR
-450 KTADIISKM
+450 TADIISKIPM
-459 PISKIYL
+459 SKIYL
-466 RTPTILEIEIYYII
+466 KTPTTLEIIFYYSVVFLIALLIYIK
-480 VISIIILINIIKSNR
+480 KSNR
-495 KFIKKII
+495 KFIKKTI
-502 QRKVYYLKNN
+502 QIYIYNLKNFF
-512 LINNKN
+512 INNRN
-518 KILIFISIIS
+518 KVLIFISIVI
-528 LISITSIR
+528 LISITSIK

-563 VIVDSGGSENYN
+563 VIVDSGGSESYD

-587 KGITKID
+587 KRITKID

-624 KQIETSEN
+624 KQSETSEN
-632 FKQIMQII
+632 FKQIMKII
-640 KKKKIKLIVVQKG
+640 RKKRINLIIVQKETKIKI
-653 DKIKLDNFTTVDI
+653 DNFTTVDI
-666 ISPQSENLADN
+666 LSPQSENIADN

-703 IEKELIREKVNLK
+703 IEKELIKEKINLK

-734 FLKSVR
+734 FLKSVK

-749 ENNKFGHPTED
+749 ENNKFGHPTKD
-760 VIRRL
+760 VIKRL
-765 TENKV
+765 TENKI

-776 TDGEISIKIKKN
+776 TDGEIRIKIKKS

>member
-1 MKRPILIATLGYII
+1 MKRPILIAALGYII

-71 HIKFLEYD
+71 HIKFLKYD
-79 YEKTYISLNNVN
+79 YEKIYISLENVN

-98 EKKEKQYINEYKLET
+98 SKKEKQYINEYKIET

-132 EIEYGNKIKIEGTYI
+132 EIEYGNKIKLEGTYI

-155 KGFDYSNYLK
+155 RGFDYSNYLK

-178 IELIKEKNINYLFM
+178 IELIKEKNINYLFI

-215 VFLGILLGDKNSVE
+215 VFLGILLGDKNSIE
-229 EDVKQNFSDS
+229 EDVRQNFADS

-254 VIICISALLKKIRI
+254 VVICISVLFKKLKLN
-268 PKNIGKVIAS
+268 KNIRKVLIS
-278 FFLFMYLYLVGFS
+278 LVLFMYLYLVDFS
-291 VSATRAVIM
+291 ASATRAVIM
-300 STIVT
+300 SNIVIL
-305 MQMLFYKK
+305 QMLFYRK
-313 QDTITTIAFSSMIIL
+313 QDTITTIAFSSIIIL
-328 MNNPYSI
+328 INNPYAI

-346 TIGIIVFQNKIFIE
+346 TIGIISFLNKIFIE
-360 SEKEDF
+360 SKEDF
-366 FRRFKSNLKDI
+366 FQRFKSYLKDI

-382 SAQIIIM
+382 SAQTIIM
-389 PIMIYYFN
+389 PIIIYYFN

-412 IIGPIIMIGLVVIAI
+412 IIGPIIMIGLVIIAI

-435 SLIIKIYNILIVILM
+435 SLIIRFYNILIVILV
-450 KTADIISKM
+450 KTADIISKI

-466 RTPTILEIEIYYII
+466 KTPTTLEIIFYYSVVFLIALLIYIK
-480 VISIIILINIIKSNR
+480 KSNR
-495 KFIKKII
+495 KFIKKTI
-502 QRKVYYLKNN
+502 QIDIYNLKNFF
-512 LINNKN
+512 INNRN
-518 KILIFISIIS
+518 KVLIFISIVS
-528 LISITSIR
+528 LISITSIK

-563 VIVDSGGSENYN
+563 VIVDSGGSESYD

-587 KGITKID
+587 KRITKID

-624 KQIETSEN
+624 KQSETSEN
-632 FKQIMQII
+632 FKQIMKII
-640 KKKKIKLIVVQKG
+640 RKKRINLIIVQKG
-653 DKIKLDNFTTVDI
+653 TKIKIDNFTTVDI
-666 ISPQSENLADN
+666 LSPQSENIADN

-703 IEKELIREKVNLK
+703 IEKELIKEKINLK

-734 FLKSVR
+734 FLKSVK

-749 ENNKFGHPTED
+749 ENNKFGHPTKD
-760 VIRRL
+760 VIKRL
-765 TENKV
+765 TENKI

-776 TDGEISIKIKKN
+776 TDGEIRIKIKKS
-788 KNIKIKKHITN
+788 KNIKIKKYITN

>member
-1 MKRPILIATLGYII
+1 MKRPILIAALGYII

-44 NILRIIKLV
+44 NILRIINLV

-71 HIKFLEYD
+71 HIKFLKYD
-79 YEKTYISLNNVN
+79 YEKIYISLENVN

-98 EKKEKQYINEYKLET
+98 SKKEKQYINEYKIET

-132 EIEYGNKIKIEGTYI
+132 EIEYGNKIKLEGTYI

-155 KGFDYSNYLK
+155 RGFDYSNYLK

-178 IELIKEKNINYLFM
+178 IELIKEKNINYLFI

-215 VFLGILLGDKNSVE
+215 VFLGILLGDKSSIE
-229 EDVKQNFSDS
+229 EDVRQNFADS

-254 VIICISALLKKIRI
+254 VVICISVLFKKLKLN
-268 PKNIGKVIAS
+268 KNIRKVLTS
-278 FFLFMYLYLVGFS
+278 LVLFMYLYLVDFS

-300 STIVT
+300 STIVI
-305 MQMLFYKK
+305 MQMLFYRK
-313 QDTITTIAFSSMIIL
+313 QDTITTIAFSSIIIL
-328 MNNPYSI
+328 INNPYSI

-346 TIGIIVFQNKIFIE
+346 TIGIILFVNRISIE
-360 SEKEDF
+360 SKEDF
-366 FRRFKSNLKDI
+366 FQRFKSYLKDI

-382 SAQIIIM
+382 SAQTIIM
-389 PIMIYYFN
+389 PIIIYYFN

-412 IIGPIIMIGLVVIAI
+412 IIGPIIMIGLVIIAI

-435 SLIIKIYNILIVILM
+435 SLIIRFYNILIVILVR
-450 KTADIISKM
+450 TADIISKIPM
-459 PISKIYL
+459 SKIYL
-466 RTPTILEIEIYYII
+466 KTPTTLEIIFYYSVVFLIALLIYIK
-480 VISIIILINIIKSNR
+480 KSNR
-495 KFIKKII
+495 KFIKKTI
-502 QRKVYYLKNN
+502 QIDIYNLKNFF
-512 LINNKN
+512 INNRN
-518 KILIFISIIS
+518 KVLIFISIVS
-528 LISITSIR
+528 LISITSIK

-563 VIVDSGGSENYN
+563 VIVDSGGSESYD

-587 KGITKID
+587 KRITKID

-624 KQIETSEN
+624 KQSETSEN
-632 FKQIMQII
+632 FKQIMKII
-640 KKKKIKLIVVQKG
+640 RKKRINLIIVQKETKIKI
-653 DKIKLDNFTTVDI
+653 DNFTTVDI
-666 ISPQSENLADN
+666 LSPQSENIADN

-703 IEKELIREKVNLK
+703 IEKELIKENINLNYWY
-716 SDILKVSHHGS
+716 I
-727 KTGTSEE
+727 
-734 FLKSVR
+734 F
-740 PKIALIGVG
+740 
-749 ENNKFGHPTED
+749 
-760 VIRRL
+760 
-765 TENKV
+765 
-770 KIYRTD
+770 
-776 TDGEISIKIKKN
+776 KK
-788 KNIKIKKHITN
+788 

>member
-1 MKRPILIATLGYII
+1 MKRPILIAALGYII

-44 NILRIIKLV
+44 NILRIINLV

-71 HIKFLEYD
+71 HIKFLKYD
-79 YEKTYISLNNVN
+79 YEKIYISLENVN

-98 EKKEKQYINEYKLET
+98 SKKEKQYINEYKIET

-132 EIEYGNKIKIEGTYI
+132 EIEYGNKIKLEGTYI

-155 KGFDYSNYLK
+155 RGFDYSNYLK

-178 IELIKEKNINYLFM
+178 IELIKEKNINYLFI

-215 VFLGILLGDKNSVE
+215 VVLGILLGDKSSIE
-229 EDVKQNFSDS
+229 ENVRQNFADS

-254 VIICISALLKKIRI
+254 VVICISVLFKKLKLN
-268 PKNIGKVIAS
+268 KNIRKVLTS
-278 FFLFMYLYLVGFS
+278 LVLFMYLYLVDFS

-300 STIVT
+300 STIVI
-305 MQMLFYKK
+305 MQMLFYRK
-313 QDTITTIAFSSMIIL
+313 QDTITTIAFSSIIIL
-328 MNNPYSI
+328 INNPYSI

-346 TIGIIVFQNKIFIE
+346 TIGIILFVNRISIE
-360 SEKEDF
+360 SKEDF
-366 FRRFKSNLKDI
+366 FQRFKSYLKDI

-382 SAQIIIM
+382 SAQTIIM
-389 PIMIYYFN
+389 PIIIYYFN

-412 IIGPIIMIGLVVIAI
+412 IIGPIIMIGLVIIAI

-435 SLIIKIYNILIVILM
+435 SLIIRFYNILIVILVR
-450 KTADIISKM
+450 TADIISKIPM
-459 PISKIYL
+459 SKIYL
-466 RTPTILEIEIYYII
+466 KTPTTLEIIFYYSVVFLIALLIYIK
-480 VISIIILINIIKSNR
+480 KSNR
-495 KFIKKII
+495 KFIKKTI
-502 QRKVYYLKNN
+502 QIDIYNLKNFF
-512 LINNKN
+512 INNRN
-518 KILIFISIIS
+518 KVLIFISIVS
-528 LISITSIR
+528 LISITSIK

-563 VIVDSGGSENYN
+563 VIVDSGGSESYD

-587 KGITKID
+587 KRITKID

-624 KQIETSEN
+624 KQSETSEN
-632 FKQIMQII
+632 FKQIMKII
-640 KKKKIKLIVVQKG
+640 RKKRINLIIVQKG
-653 DKIKLDNFTTVDI
+653 SKIKIDNFTTVDI
-666 ISPQSENLADN
+666 LSPQSENIADN

-703 IEKELIREKVNLK
+703 IEKELIKEKINLK

-734 FLKSVR
+734 FLKSVK

-760 VIRRL
+760 VIKRL
-765 TENKV
+765 TENKI

-776 TDGEISIKIKKN
+776 TDGEIRIKIKKS

>member
-1 MKRPILIATLGYII
+1 MKRPILIAALGYII

-71 HIKFLEYD
+71 HIKFLKYD
-79 YEKTYISLNNVN
+79 YEKIYISLENVN

-98 EKKEKQYINEYKLET
+98 SKKEKQYINEYKIET

-132 EIEYGNKIKIEGTYI
+132 EIEYGNKIKLEGTYI

-155 KGFDYSNYLK
+155 RGFDYSNYLK

-178 IELIKEKNINYLFM
+178 IELIKEKNINYFFII
-192 NLYKVKNK
+192 LYKVKNK

-215 VFLGILLGDKNSVE
+215 VFLGILLGDKNSIE
-229 EDVKQNFSDS
+229 EDVRQNFADS

-254 VIICISALLKKIRI
+254 VVICISVLFKKLKLN
-268 PKNIGKVIAS
+268 KNIRKVLTS
-278 FFLFMYLYLVGFS
+278 LVLFMYLYLVDFS

-300 STIVT
+300 STIVI
-305 MQMLFYKK
+305 MQMLFYRK
-313 QDTITTIAFSSMIIL
+313 QDTITTIAFSSIIIL
-328 MNNPYSI
+328 INNPYSI

-346 TIGIIVFQNKIFIE
+346 TIGIILFVNKISTE
-360 SEKEDF
+360 SKEDF
-366 FRRFKSNLKDI
+366 FQRFKSYLKDI

-382 SAQIIIM
+382 SAQTIIM
-389 PIMIYYFN
+389 PIIIYYFN

-412 IIGPIIMIGLVVIAI
+412 IIGPIIMIGLVIIAI

-435 SLIIKIYNILIVILM
+435 SLIIRFYNILIVILV
-450 KTADIISKM
+450 KTADIISKIPM
-459 PISKIYL
+459 SKIYL
-466 RTPTILEIEIYYII
+466 KTPTTLEIIFYYSVVFLIALLIYIK
-480 VISIIILINIIKSNR
+480 KSNR
-495 KFIKKII
+495 KFIKKTI
-502 QRKVYYLKNN
+502 QIDIYNLKNFF
-512 LINNKN
+512 INNRN
-518 KILIFISIIS
+518 KVLIFISIVS
-528 LISITSIR
+528 LISITSIK

-563 VIVDSGGSENYN
+563 VIVDSGGSESYD

-587 KGITKID
+587 KRITKID

-609 EYVLENIKVKNVIIS
+609 EYVLENLKVKNVIIS
-624 KQIETSEN
+624 KQSETSEN
-632 FKQIMQII
+632 FKQIMKII
-640 KKKKIKLIVVQKG
+640 RKKRINLIVVQKG
-653 DKIKLDNFTTVDI
+653 SKIKIDNFTTVDI
-666 ISPQSENLADN
+666 ISPHSENIADN
-677 MNDNSIVAKFEAYN
+677 MNDNSIVAKLEAYN

-703 IEKELIREKVNLK
+703 IEKELIKEKINLK

-734 FLKSVR
+734 FLKSVK

-749 ENNKFGHPTED
+749 ENNKFGHPTKD
-760 VIRRL
+760 VIKRL
-765 TENKV
+765 TENKI

-776 TDGEISIKIKKN
+776 TDGEIRIKIKKS

>member
-1 MKRPILIATLGYII
+1 MKRPILIAALGYII

-71 HIKFLEYD
+71 HIKFLKYD
-79 YEKTYISLNNVN
+79 YEKIYISLENVN

-98 EKKEKQYINEYKLET
+98 SKKEKQYINEYKIET

-132 EIEYGNKIKIEGTYI
+132 EIEYGNKIKLEGTYI

-155 KGFDYSNYLK
+155 RGFDYSNYLK

-178 IELIKEKNINYLFM
+178 IELIKEKNINYLFI

-215 VFLGILLGDKNSVE
+215 VVLGILLGDKSSIE
-229 EDVKQNFSDS
+229 EDVRQNFADS

-254 VIICISALLKKIRI
+254 VVICISVLFKKLKLN
-268 PKNIGKVIAS
+268 KNIRKVLTS
-278 FFLFMYLYLVGFS
+278 LVLFMYLYLVDFS
-291 VSATRAVIM
+291 ASATRAVIM
-300 STIVT
+300 SNIVIL
-305 MQMLFYKK
+305 QMLFYRK
-313 QDTITTIAFSSMIIL
+313 QDTITTIAFSSIIIL
-328 MNNPYSI
+328 INNPYAI

-346 TIGIIVFQNKIFIE
+346 TIGIILFVNRISIE
-360 SEKEDF
+360 SKEDF
-366 FRRFKSNLKDI
+366 FQRFKSYLKDI

-382 SAQIIIM
+382 SAQTIIM
-389 PIMIYYFN
+389 PIIIYYFN

-412 IIGPIIMIGLVVIAI
+412 IIGPIIMIGLVIIAI

-435 SLIIKIYNILIVILM
+435 SLIIRFYNILIVILVR
-450 KTADIISKM
+450 TADIISKIPM
-459 PISKIYL
+459 SKIYL
-466 RTPTILEIEIYYII
+466 KTPTTLEIIFYYSVVFLIALLIYIK
-480 VISIIILINIIKSNR
+480 KSNR
-495 KFIKKII
+495 KFIKKTI
-502 QRKVYYLKNN
+502 QIDIYNLKNFF
-512 LINNKN
+512 INNRN
-518 KILIFISIIS
+518 KVLIFISIVS
-528 LISITSIR
+528 LISITSIK

-563 VIVDSGGSENYN
+563 VIVDSGGSESYD

-587 KGITKID
+587 KRITKID

-609 EYVLENIKVKNVIIS
+609 EYVLENLKVKNVIIS
-624 KQIETSEN
+624 KQSETSEN
-632 FKQIMQII
+632 FKQIMKII
-640 KKKKIKLIVVQKG
+640 RKKRINLIVVQKG
-653 DKIKLDNFTTVDI
+653 SKIKIDNFTTVDI
-666 ISPQSENLADN
+666 ISPHSENIADN
-677 MNDNSIVAKFEAYN
+677 MNDNSIVAKLEAYN

-703 IEKELIREKVNLK
+703 IEKELIKEKINLK

-734 FLKSVR
+734 FLKSVK

-749 ENNKFGHPTED
+749 ENNKFGHPTKD
-760 VIRRL
+760 VIKRL
-765 TENKV
+765 TENKI

-776 TDGEISIKIKKN
+776 TDGEIRIKIKKS

>member
-1 MKRPILIATLGYII
+1 MKRPILIAALGYII

-44 NILRIIKLV
+44 NILRIINLV

-71 HIKFLEYD
+71 HIKFLKYD
-79 YEKTYISLNNVN
+79 YEKIYISLENVN

-98 EKKEKQYINEYKLET
+98 SKKEKQYINEYKIET

-132 EIEYGNKIKIEGTYI
+132 EIEYGNKIKLEGTYI

-155 KGFDYSNYLK
+155 RGFDYSNYLK

-178 IELIKEKNINYLFM
+178 IELIKEKNINYFFII
-192 NLYKVKNK
+192 LYKVKNK

-215 VFLGILLGDKNSVE
+215 LFLGILLGDKSSIE
-229 EDVKQNFSDS
+229 ENVRQNFADS

-254 VIICISALLKKIRI
+254 VVICISVLFKKLKLN
-268 PKNIGKVIAS
+268 KNIRKVLTS
-278 FFLFMYLYLVGFS
+278 LVLFMYLYLVDFS

-300 STIVT
+300 STIVI
-305 MQMLFYKK
+305 MQMLFYRK
-313 QDTITTIAFSSMIIL
+313 QDTITTIAFSSIIIL
-328 MNNPYSI
+328 INNPYSI

-346 TIGIIVFQNKIFIE
+346 TIGIILFVNRISIE
-360 SEKEDF
+360 SKEDF
-366 FRRFKSNLKDI
+366 FQRFKSYLKDI

-382 SAQIIIM
+382 SAQTIIM
-389 PIMIYYFN
+389 PIIIYYFN

-412 IIGPIIMIGLVVIAI
+412 IIGPIIMIGLVIIAI

-435 SLIIKIYNILIVILM
+435 SLIIRFYNILIVILVR
-450 KTADIISKM
+450 TADIISKIPM
-459 PISKIYL
+459 SKIYL
-466 RTPTILEIEIYYII
+466 KTPTTLEIIFYYSVVFLIALLIYIK
-480 VISIIILINIIKSNR
+480 KSNR
-495 KFIKKII
+495 KFIKKTI
-502 QRKVYYLKNN
+502 QIDIYNLKNFF
-512 LINNKN
+512 INNRN
-518 KILIFISIIS
+518 KVLIFISIVS
-528 LISITSIR
+528 LISITSIK

-563 VIVDSGGSENYN
+563 VIVDSGGSESYD

-587 KGITKID
+587 KRITKID

-624 KQIETSEN
+624 KQSETSEN
-632 FKQIMQII
+632 FKQIMKII
-640 KKKKIKLIVVQKG
+640 RKKRINLIIVQKETKIKI
-653 DKIKLDNFTTVDI
+653 DNFTTVDI
-666 ISPQSENLADN
+666 LSPQSENIADN

-703 IEKELIREKVNLK
+703 IEKELIKEKINLK

-734 FLKSVR
+734 FLKSVK

-760 VIRRL
+760 VIKRL
-765 TENKV
+765 TENKI

-776 TDGEISIKIKKN
+776 TDGEIRIKIKKS

>member
-1 MKRPILIATLGYII
+1 MKRPILIAALGYII

-44 NILRIIKLV
+44 NILRIINLV

-71 HIKFLEYD
+71 HIKFLKYD
-79 YEKTYISLNNVN
+79 YEKIYISLENVN

-98 EKKEKQYINEYKLET
+98 SKKEKQYINEYKIET

-132 EIEYGNKIKIEGTYI
+132 EIEYGNKIKLEGTYI

-155 KGFDYSNYLK
+155 RGFDYSNYLK

-178 IELIKEKNINYLFM
+178 IELIKEKNINYLFI

-215 VFLGILLGDKNSVE
+215 VVLGILLGDKSSIE
-229 EDVKQNFSDS
+229 EDVRQNFADS

-254 VIICISALLKKIRI
+254 VVICISVLFKKLKLN
-268 PKNIGKVIAS
+268 KNIRKVLTS
-278 FFLFMYLYLVGFS
+278 LVLFMYLYLVDFS

-300 STIVT
+300 STIVI
-305 MQMLFYKK
+305 MQMLFYRK
-313 QDTITTIAFSSMIIL
+313 QDTITTIAFSSIIIL
-328 MNNPYSI
+328 INNPYSI

-346 TIGIIVFQNKIFIE
+346 TIGIILFVNRISIE
-360 SEKEDF
+360 SKEDF
-366 FRRFKSNLKDI
+366 FQRFKSYLKDI

-382 SAQIIIM
+382 SAQTIIM
-389 PIMIYYFN
+389 PIIIYYFN

-412 IIGPIIMIGLVVIAI
+412 IIGPIIMIGLVIIAI

-435 SLIIKIYNILIVILM
+435 RLIIRFYNILIVILVR
-450 KTADIISKM
+450 TADIISKIPM
-459 PISKIYL
+459 SKIYL
-466 RTPTILEIEIYYII
+466 KTPTTLEIIFYYSVVFLIALLIYIK
-480 VISIIILINIIKSNR
+480 KSNR
-495 KFIKKII
+495 KFIKKTI
-502 QRKVYYLKNN
+502 QIDIYNLKNFF
-512 LINNKN
+512 INNRN
-518 KILIFISIIS
+518 KVLIFISIVS
-528 LISITSIR
+528 LISITSIK

-563 VIVDSGGSENYN
+563 VIVDSGGSESYD

-587 KGITKID
+587 KRITKID

-624 KQIETSEN
+624 KQSETSEN
-632 FKQIMQII
+632 FKQIMKII
-640 KKKKIKLIVVQKG
+640 RKKRINLIIVQKETKIKI
-653 DKIKLDNFTTVDI
+653 DNFTTVDI
-666 ISPQSENLADN
+666 LSPQSENIADN

-703 IEKELIREKVNLK
+703 IEKELIKENINLK

-734 FLKSVR
+734 FLKSVK

-760 VIRRL
+760 VIKRL
-765 TENKV
+765 TENKI

-776 TDGEISIKIKKN
+776 TDGEIRIKIKKS

>member
-1 MKRPILIATLGYII
+1 MKRPILIAALGYII

-71 HIKFLEYD
+71 HIKFLKYD
-79 YEKTYISLNNVN
+79 YEKIYISLENVN

-98 EKKEKQYINEYKLET
+98 SKKEKQYINEYKIET

-132 EIEYGNKIKIEGTYI
+132 EIEYGNKIKLEGTYI

-155 KGFDYSNYLK
+155 RGFDYSNYLK

-178 IELIKEKNINYLFM
+178 IELIKEKNINYLFI

-215 VFLGILLGDKNSVE
+215 VVLGILLGDKSSIE
-229 EDVKQNFSDS
+229 EDVRQNFADS

-254 VIICISALLKKIRI
+254 VVICISVLFKKLKLN
-268 PKNIGKVIAS
+268 KNIRKVLKS
-278 FFLFMYLYLVGFS
+278 LVLFMYLYLVDFS

-300 STIVT
+300 STIVI
-305 MQMLFYKK
+305 MQMLFYRK
-313 QDTITTIAFSSMIIL
+313 QDTITTIAFSSIIIL
-328 MNNPYSI
+328 INNPYSI

-346 TIGIIVFQNKIFIE
+346 TIGIILFVNRISIE
-360 SEKEDF
+360 SKEDF
-366 FRRFKSNLKDI
+366 FQRFKRYLKDI
-377 CIVTI
+377 CILTI
-382 SAQIIIM
+382 SAQTIIM
-389 PIMIYYFN
+389 PIIIYYFN

-412 IIGPIIMIGLVVIAI
+412 IIGPIIMIGLVIIAI

-435 SLIIKIYNILIVILM
+435 SLIIRFYNILIVILVR
-450 KTADIISKM
+450 TADIISKIPM
-459 PISKIYL
+459 SKIYL
-466 RTPTILEIEIYYII
+466 KTPTTLEIIFYYSVVFLIALLIYIK
-480 VISIIILINIIKSNR
+480 KSNR
-495 KFIKKII
+495 KFIKKTI
-502 QRKVYYLKNN
+502 QIDIYNLKNFF
-512 LINNKN
+512 INNRN
-518 KILIFISIIS
+518 KVLIFISIVS
-528 LISITSIR
+528 LISITSIK

-563 VIVDSGGSENYN
+563 VIVDSGGSESYD

-587 KGITKID
+587 KRITKID

-624 KQIETSEN
+624 KQSETSEN
-632 FKQIMQII
+632 FKQIMKII
-640 KKKKIKLIVVQKG
+640 RKKRINLIIVQKETKIKI
-653 DKIKLDNFTTVDI
+653 DNFTTVDI
-666 ISPQSENLADN
+666 LSPQSENIADN

-703 IEKELIREKVNLK
+703 IEKELIKEKINLK

-734 FLKSVR
+734 FLKSVK

-749 ENNKFGHPTED
+749 ENNKFGHPTKD
-760 VIRRL
+760 VIKRL

-776 TDGEISIKIKKN
+776 TDGEIRIKIKKS

>member
-1 MKRPILIATLGYII
+1 MKRPILIAALGYII

-44 NILRIIKLV
+44 NILRIINLV

-71 HIKFLEYD
+71 HIKFLKYD
-79 YEKTYISLNNVN
+79 YEKIYISLENVN

-98 EKKEKQYINEYKLET
+98 SKKEKQYINEYKIET

-132 EIEYGNKIKIEGTYI
+132 EIEYGNKIKLEGTYI

-155 KGFDYSNYLK
+155 RGFDYSNYLK

-178 IELIKEKNINYLFM
+178 IELIKEKNINYLFI

-215 VFLGILLGDKNSVE
+215 VFLGILLGDKSSIE
-229 EDVKQNFSDS
+229 EDVRQNFADS

-254 VIICISALLKKIRI
+254 VVICISVLFKKLKLN
-268 PKNIGKVIAS
+268 KNIRKVLTS
-278 FFLFMYLYLVGFS
+278 LVLFMYLYLVDFS

-300 STIVT
+300 STIVI
-305 MQMLFYKK
+305 MQMLFYRK
-313 QDTITTIAFSSMIIL
+313 QDTITTIAFSSIIIL
-328 MNNPYSI
+328 INNPYSI

-346 TIGIIVFQNKIFIE
+346 TIGIILFVNRISIE
-360 SEKEDF
+360 SKEDF
-366 FRRFKSNLKDI
+366 FQRFKSYLKDI

-382 SAQIIIM
+382 SAQTIIM
-389 PIMIYYFN
+389 PIIIYYFN

-412 IIGPIIMIGLVVIAI
+412 IIGPIIMIGLVIIAI

-435 SLIIKIYNILIVILM
+435 SLIIRFYNILIVILVR
-450 KTADIISKM
+450 TADIISKIPM
-459 PISKIYL
+459 SKIYL
-466 RTPTILEIEIYYII
+466 KTPTTLEIIFYYSVVFLIALLIYIK
-480 VISIIILINIIKSNR
+480 KSNR
-495 KFIKKII
+495 KFIKKTI
-502 QRKVYYLKNN
+502 QIDIYNLKNFF
-512 LINNKN
+512 INNRN
-518 KILIFISIIS
+518 KVLIFISIVS
-528 LISITSIR
+528 LISITSIK

-563 VIVDSGGSENYN
+563 VIVDSGGSESYD

-587 KGITKID
+587 KRITKID

-624 KQIETSEN
+624 KQSETSEN
-632 FKQIMQII
+632 FKQIMKII
-640 KKKKIKLIVVQKG
+640 RKKRINLIIVQKETKIKI
-653 DKIKLDNFTTVDI
+653 DNFTTVDI
-666 ISPQSENLADN
+666 LSPQSENIADN

-703 IEKELIREKVNLK
+703 IEKELIKENINLK

-734 FLKSVR
+734 FLKSVK

-749 ENNKFGHPTED
+749 ENNKFGHPTKD
-760 VIRRL
+760 VIKRL
-765 TENKV
+765 TENKI

-776 TDGEISIKIKKN
+776 TDGEIRIKIKKS

>member
-1 MKRPILIATLGYII
+1 MKRPILIAALGYII
-15 GIVWGLSFKVVL
+15 GIVWGLYFKVVL

-71 HIKFLEYD
+71 HIKFLKYD
-79 YEKTYISLNNVN
+79 YEKIYISLENVN

-98 EKKEKQYINEYKLET
+98 SKKEKQYINEYKIET

-132 EIEYGNKIKIEGTYI
+132 EIEYGNKIRLEGTYI

-155 KGFDYSNYLK
+155 RGFDYSNYLK

-178 IELIKEKNINYLFM
+178 IELIKEKNINYLFI

-215 VFLGILLGDKNSVE
+215 VVLGILLGDKSSIE
-229 EDVKQNFSDS
+229 EDVRQNFADS

-254 VIICISALLKKIRI
+254 VVICISVLFKKLKLN
-268 PKNIGKVIAS
+268 KNIRKVLTS
-278 FFLFMYLYLVGFS
+278 LVLFMYLYLVDFS

-300 STIVT
+300 STIVI
-305 MQMLFYKK
+305 MQMLFYRK
-313 QDTITTIAFSSMIIL
+313 QDTITTIAFSSIIIL
-328 MNNPYSI
+328 INNPYSI

-346 TIGIIVFQNKIFIE
+346 TIGIILFVNRISIE
-360 SEKEDF
+360 SKEDF
-366 FRRFKSNLKDI
+366 FQRFKSYLKDI

-382 SAQIIIM
+382 SAQTIIM
-389 PIMIYYFN
+389 PIIIYYFN

-412 IIGPIIMIGLVVIAI
+412 IIGPIIMIGLVIIAI

-435 SLIIKIYNILIVILM
+435 SLIIRFYNILIVILVR
-450 KTADIISKM
+450 TADIISKIPM
-459 PISKIYL
+459 SKIYL
-466 RTPTILEIEIYYII
+466 KTPTTLEIIFYYSVVFLIALLIYIK
-480 VISIIILINIIKSNR
+480 KSNR
-495 KFIKKII
+495 KFIKKTI
-502 QRKVYYLKNN
+502 QIDIYNLKNFF
-512 LINNKN
+512 INNRN
-518 KILIFISIIS
+518 KVLIFISIVS
-528 LISITSIR
+528 LISITSIK

-563 VIVDSGGSENYN
+563 VIVDSGGSESYD

-587 KGITKID
+587 KRITKID

-609 EYVLENIKVKNVIIS
+609 EYVLENLKVKNVIIS
-624 KQIETSEN
+624 KQSETSEN
-632 FKQIMQII
+632 FKQIMKII
-640 KKKKIKLIVVQKG
+640 RKKRINLIIVQKETKIKI
-653 DKIKLDNFTTVDI
+653 DNFTTVDI
-666 ISPQSENLADN
+666 LSPQSENIADN

-703 IEKELIREKVNLK
+703 IEKELIKEKINLK

-734 FLKSVR
+734 FLKSVK

-749 ENNKFGHPTED
+749 ENNKFGHPTKD
-760 VIRRL
+760 VIKRL
-765 TENKV
+765 TENKI

-776 TDGEISIKIKKN
+776 TDGEIRIKIKKS

>member
-1 MKRPILIATLGYII
+1 MKRPILIAALGYII

-44 NILRIIKLV
+44 NILRIINLV

-71 HIKFLEYD
+71 HIKFLKYD
-79 YEKTYISLNNVN
+79 YEKIYISLENVN

-98 EKKEKQYINEYKLET
+98 SKKEKQYINEYKIET

-132 EIEYGNKIKIEGTYI
+132 EIKYGNKIKLEGTYI

-155 KGFDYSNYLK
+155 RGFDYSNYLK

-178 IELIKEKNINYLFM
+178 IELIKEKNINYLFI

-215 VFLGILLGDKNSVE
+215 LFLGILLGDKSSIE
-229 EDVKQNFSDS
+229 EDVRQNFADS

-254 VIICISALLKKIRI
+254 VVICISVLFKKLKLN
-268 PKNIGKVIAS
+268 KNIRKVLTS
-278 FFLFMYLYLVGFS
+278 LVLFMYLYLVDFS

-300 STIVT
+300 STIVI
-305 MQMLFYKK
+305 MQMLFYRK
-313 QDTITTIAFSSMIIL
+313 QDTITTIAFSSIIIL
-328 MNNPYSI
+328 INNPYSI

-346 TIGIIVFQNKIFIE
+346 TIGIILFVNRISIE
-360 SEKEDF
+360 SKEDF
-366 FRRFKSNLKDI
+366 FQRFKSYLKDI

-382 SAQIIIM
+382 SAQTIIM
-389 PIMIYYFN
+389 PIIIYYFN

-412 IIGPIIMIGLVVIAI
+412 IIGPIIMIGLVIIAI

-435 SLIIKIYNILIVILM
+435 SLIIRFYNILIVILVR
-450 KTADIISKM
+450 TADIISKIPM
-459 PISKIYL
+459 SKIYL
-466 RTPTILEIEIYYII
+466 KTPTTLEIIFYYSVVFLIALLIYIK
-480 VISIIILINIIKSNR
+480 KSNR
-495 KFIKKII
+495 KFIKKTI
-502 QRKVYYLKNN
+502 QIYIYNLKNFF
-512 LINNKN
+512 INNRN
-518 KILIFISIIS
+518 KVLIFISIVS
-528 LISITSIR
+528 LISITSIK

-563 VIVDSGGSENYN
+563 VIVDSGGSESYD

-587 KGITKID
+587 KRITKID

-624 KQIETSEN
+624 KQSETSEN
-632 FKQIMQII
+632 FKQIMKII
-640 KKKKIKLIVVQKG
+640 RKKRINLIIVQKETKIKI
-653 DKIKLDNFTTVDI
+653 DNFTTVDI
-666 ISPQSENLADN
+666 LSPQSENIADN

-703 IEKELIREKVNLK
+703 IEKELIKEKINLK

-734 FLKSVR
+734 FLKSVK

-749 ENNKFGHPTED
+749 ENNKFGHPTKD
-760 VIRRL
+760 VIKRL
-765 TENKV
+765 TENKI

-776 TDGEISIKIKKN
+776 TDGEIRIKIKKS

>member
-1 MKRPILIATLGYII
+1 MKRPILIAALGYII

-34 ICMLIVEKNK
+34 ISMLIVEKNK

-79 YEKTYISLNNVN
+79 YEKIYISLENVN

-98 EKKEKQYINEYKLET
+98 SKKEKQYINEYKIET

-132 EIEYGNKIKIEGTYI
+132 EIEYGNKIKLEGTYI

-155 KGFDYSNYLK
+155 RGFDYSNYLK

-178 IELIKEKNINYLFM
+178 IELIKEKNTNYLFI

-200 IIKNINNKFPEETRG
+200 IIKNINNKFPKETRG
-215 VFLGILLGDKNSVE
+215 VFLGILLGDKNSIE
-229 EDVKQNFSDS
+229 EDVRQNFADS

-254 VIICISALLKKIRI
+254 VVICISVLFKKLKLN
-268 PKNIGKVIAS
+268 KNIRKVLTS
-278 FFLFMYLYLVGFS
+278 LVLFMYLYLVDFS

-300 STIVT
+300 SNIVIL
-305 MQMLFYKK
+305 QMLFYRK
-313 QDTITTIAFSSMIIL
+313 QDTITTIAFSSIIIL
-328 MNNPYSI
+328 INNPYVI

-346 TIGIIVFQNKIFIE
+346 TIGIILFVNKISIE
-360 SEKEDF
+360 SKEDF
-366 FRRFKSNLKDI
+366 FQRFKSYLKDI

-382 SAQIIIM
+382 SAQTIII
-389 PIMIYYFN
+389 PIIIYYFN

-412 IIGPIIMIGLVVIAI
+412 IIGPIIMVGLVIIAI

-435 SLIIKIYNILIVILM
+435 SLIIRFYNILIIILV
-450 KTADIISKM
+450 KTADIISKI

-466 RTPTILEIEIYYII
+466 KTPTTLEIIFYYSVVFLIVLLIYIK
-480 VISIIILINIIKSNR
+480 KSNR

-502 QRKVYYLKNN
+502 QIDIYNLKSFF
-512 LINNKN
+512 INNRN
-518 KILIFISIIS
+518 KVLIFISIIS
-528 LISITSIR
+528 LISITSIK

-563 VIVDSGGSENYN
+563 VLIDSGGSESYD

-587 KGITKID
+587 KRITKID

-624 KQIETSEN
+624 KQSETSEN
-632 FKQIMQII
+632 FKQIMKII
-640 KKKKIKLIVVQKG
+640 RKKKINLIIVQKG
-653 DKIKLDNFTTVDI
+653 SKIKIDNFTTVDI
-666 ISPQSENLADN
+666 ISPQSENIADN
-677 MNDNSIVAKFEAYN
+677 MNDNSIVAKLEAYN
-691 FSILFTGDASEK
+691 FSILFNGDASEK
-703 IEKELIREKVNLK
+703 IEKELIKEKINLK

-727 KTGTSEE
+727 RTGTSEE
-734 FLKSVR
+734 FLKSVK

-760 VIRRL
+760 VIKRL

>member
-1 MKRPILIATLGYII
+1 MKRPILIAALGYII

-71 HIKFLEYD
+71 HIKFLKYD
-79 YEKTYISLNNVN
+79 YEKIYISLENVN

-98 EKKEKQYINEYKLET
+98 SKKEKQYINEYKIET

-132 EIEYGNKIKIEGTYI
+132 EIEYGNKIKLEGTYI

-155 KGFDYSNYLK
+155 RGFDYSNYLK

-178 IELIKEKNINYLFM
+178 IELIKEKNINYFFII
-192 NLYKVKNK
+192 LYKVKNK

-215 VFLGILLGDKNSVE
+215 VFLGILLGDKSSIE
-229 EDVKQNFSDS
+229 EDVRQNFADS

-254 VIICISALLKKIRI
+254 VVICISVLFKKLKLN
-268 PKNIGKVIAS
+268 KNIRKVLTS
-278 FFLFMYLYLVGFS
+278 LVLFMYLYLVDFS

-300 STIVT
+300 STIVI
-305 MQMLFYKK
+305 MQMLFYRK
-313 QDTITTIAFSSMIIL
+313 QDTITTIAFSSIIIL
-328 MNNPYSI
+328 INNPYYI

-346 TIGIIVFQNKIFIE
+346 TIGIILFVNRISIE
-360 SEKEDF
+360 SKEDF
-366 FRRFKSNLKDI
+366 FQRFKSYLKDI

-382 SAQIIIM
+382 SAQTIIM
-389 PIMIYYFN
+389 PIIIYYFN

-412 IIGPIIMIGLVVIAI
+412 IIGPIIMIGLVIIAI

-435 SLIIKIYNILIVILM
+435 SLIIRFYNILIVILVR
-450 KTADIISKM
+450 TADIISKIPM
-459 PISKIYL
+459 SKIYL
-466 RTPTILEIEIYYII
+466 KTPTTLEIIFYYSVVFLIALLIYIK
-480 VISIIILINIIKSNR
+480 KSNR
-495 KFIKKII
+495 KFIKKTI
-502 QRKVYYLKNN
+502 QIDIYNLKNFF
-512 LINNKN
+512 INNRN
-518 KILIFISIIS
+518 KVLIFISIVS
-528 LISITSIR
+528 LISITSIK

-563 VIVDSGGSENYN
+563 VIVDSGGSESYD

-587 KGITKID
+587 KRITKID

-624 KQIETSEN
+624 KQSETSEN
-632 FKQIMQII
+632 FKQIMKII
-640 KKKKIKLIVVQKG
+640 RKKRINLIIVQKETKIKI
-653 DKIKLDNFTTVDI
+653 DNFTTVDI
-666 ISPQSENLADN
+666 LSPQSENIADN
-677 MNDNSIVAKFEAYN
+677 MNDNSIVAKLEAYN

-703 IEKELIREKVNLK
+703 IEKELIKEKINLK

-734 FLKSVR
+734 FLKSVK

-749 ENNKFGHPTED
+749 ENNKFGHPTKD
-760 VIRRL
+760 VIKRL
-765 TENKV
+765 TENKI

-776 TDGEISIKIKKN
+776 TDGEIRIKIKKS

>member
-1 MKRPILIATLGYII
+1 MKRPILIAALGYII

-44 NILRIIKLV
+44 NILRIINLV

-71 HIKFLEYD
+71 HIKFLKYD
-79 YEKTYISLNNVN
+79 YEKIYISLENVN

-98 EKKEKQYINEYKLET
+98 SKKEKQYINEYKIET

-132 EIEYGNKIKIEGTYI
+132 EIKYGNKIKLEGTYI

-155 KGFDYSNYLK
+155 RGFDYSNYLK

-178 IELIKEKNINYLFM
+178 IELIKEKNINYLFI

-215 VFLGILLGDKNSVE
+215 LFLGILLGDKSSIE
-229 EDVKQNFSDS
+229 EDVRQNFADS

-254 VIICISALLKKIRI
+254 VVICISVLFKKLKLN
-268 PKNIGKVIAS
+268 KNIRKVLTS
-278 FFLFMYLYLVGFS
+278 LVLFMYLYLVDFS

-300 STIVT
+300 STIVI
-305 MQMLFYKK
+305 MQMLFYRK
-313 QDTITTIAFSSMIIL
+313 QDTITTIAFSSIIIL
-328 MNNPYSI
+328 INNPYSI

-346 TIGIIVFQNKIFIE
+346 TIGIILFVNRISIE
-360 SEKEDF
+360 SKEDF
-366 FRRFKSNLKDI
+366 FQRFKSYLKDI

-382 SAQIIIM
+382 SAQTIIM
-389 PIMIYYFN
+389 PIIIYYFN

-412 IIGPIIMIGLVVIAI
+412 IIGPIIMIGLVIIAI

-435 SLIIKIYNILIVILM
+435 SLIIRFYNILIVILVR
-450 KTADIISKM
+450 TADIISKIPM
-459 PISKIYL
+459 SKIYL
-466 RTPTILEIEIYYII
+466 KTPTTLEIIFYYSVVFLIALLIYIK
-480 VISIIILINIIKSNR
+480 KSNR
-495 KFIKKII
+495 KFIKKTI
-502 QRKVYYLKNN
+502 QIYIYNLKNFF
-512 LINNKN
+512 INNRN
-518 KILIFISIIS
+518 KVLIFISIVS
-528 LISITSIR
+528 LISITSIK

-563 VIVDSGGSENYN
+563 VIVDSGGSESYD

-587 KGITKID
+587 KRITKID

-624 KQIETSEN
+624 KQSETSEN
-632 FKQIMQII
+632 FKQIMKII
-640 KKKKIKLIVVQKG
+640 RKKRINLIIVQKETKIKI
-653 DKIKLDNFTTVDI
+653 DNFTTVDI
-666 ISPQSENLADN
+666 LSPQSENIADN

-703 IEKELIREKVNLK
+703 IEKELIKENINLK

-734 FLKSVR
+734 FLKSVK

-749 ENNKFGHPTED
+749 ENNKFGHPTKD
-760 VIRRL
+760 VIKRL
-765 TENKV
+765 TENKI

-776 TDGEISIKIKKN
+776 TDGEIRIKIKKS

>member
-1 MKRPILIATLGYII
+1 MKRPILIAALGYII
-15 GIVWGLSFKVVL
+15 GIVWGLYFKVVL

-71 HIKFLEYD
+71 HIKFLKYD
-79 YEKTYISLNNVN
+79 YEKIYISLENVN

-98 EKKEKQYINEYKLET
+98 SKKEKQYINEYKIET

-132 EIEYGNKIKIEGTYI
+132 EIEYGNKIKLEGTYI

-155 KGFDYSNYLK
+155 RGFDYSNYLK

-178 IELIKEKNINYLFM
+178 IELIKEKNINYLFI

-215 VFLGILLGDKNSVE
+215 VVLGILLGDKSSIE
-229 EDVKQNFSDS
+229 EDVRQNFADS

-254 VIICISALLKKIRI
+254 VVICISVLFKKLKLN
-268 PKNIGKVIAS
+268 KNIRKVLTS
-278 FFLFMYLYLVGFS
+278 LVLFMYLYLVDFS

-300 STIVT
+300 STIVI
-305 MQMLFYKK
+305 MQMLFYRK
-313 QDTITTIAFSSMIIL
+313 QDTITTIAFSSIIIL
-328 MNNPYSI
+328 INNPYSI

-346 TIGIIVFQNKIFIE
+346 TIGIILFVNRISIE
-360 SEKEDF
+360 SKEDF
-366 FRRFKSNLKDI
+366 FQRFKSYLKDI

-382 SAQIIIM
+382 SAQTIIM
-389 PIMIYYFN
+389 PIIIYYFN

-412 IIGPIIMIGLVVIAI
+412 IIGPIIMIGLVIIAI

-435 SLIIKIYNILIVILM
+435 SLIIRFYNILIVILVR
-450 KTADIISKM
+450 TADIISKIPM
-459 PISKIYL
+459 SKIYL
-466 RTPTILEIEIYYII
+466 KTPTTLEIIFYYSVVFLIALLIYIK
-480 VISIIILINIIKSNR
+480 KSNR
-495 KFIKKII
+495 KFIKKTI
-502 QRKVYYLKNN
+502 QIDIYNLKNFF
-512 LINNKN
+512 INNRN
-518 KILIFISIIS
+518 KVLIFISIVS
-528 LISITSIR
+528 LISITSIK

-563 VIVDSGGSENYN
+563 VIVDSGGSESYD

-587 KGITKID
+587 KRITKID

-624 KQIETSEN
+624 KQSETSEN
-632 FKQIMQII
+632 FKQIMKII
-640 KKKKIKLIVVQKG
+640 RKKRINLIIVQKETKIKI
-653 DKIKLDNFTTVDI
+653 DNFTTVDI
-666 ISPQSENLADN
+666 LSPQSENIADN

-703 IEKELIREKVNLK
+703 IEKELIKEKINLK

-734 FLKSVR
+734 FLKSVK

-749 ENNKFGHPTED
+749 ENNKFGHPTKD
-760 VIRRL
+760 VIKRL
-765 TENKV
+765 TENKI

-776 TDGEISIKIKKN
+776 TDGEIRIKIKKS

>member
-1 MKRPILIATLGYII
+1 MKRPILIAALGYII

-71 HIKFLEYD
+71 HIKFLKYD
-79 YEKTYISLNNVN
+79 YEKIYISLENVN

-98 EKKEKQYINEYKLET
+98 SKKEKQYINEYKIET

-132 EIEYGNKIKIEGTYI
+132 EIEYGNKIKLEGTYI

-155 KGFDYSNYLK
+155 RGFDYSNYLK

-178 IELIKEKNINYLFM
+178 IELIKEKNINYLFI

-215 VFLGILLGDKNSVE
+215 VVLGILLGDKSSIE
-229 EDVKQNFSDS
+229 EDVRQNFADS

-254 VIICISALLKKIRI
+254 VVICISVLFKKLKLN
-268 PKNIGKVIAS
+268 KNIRKVLTS
-278 FFLFMYLYLVGFS
+278 LVLFMYLYLVDFS

-300 STIVT
+300 STIVI
-305 MQMLFYKK
+305 MQMLFYRK
-313 QDTITTIAFSSMIIL
+313 QDTITTIAFSSIIIL
-328 MNNPYSI
+328 INNPYSI

-346 TIGIIVFQNKIFIE
+346 TIGIILFVNRISIE
-360 SEKEDF
+360 SKEDF
-366 FRRFKSNLKDI
+366 FQRFKRYLKDI

-382 SAQIIIM
+382 SAQTIIM
-389 PIMIYYFN
+389 PIIIYYFN

-412 IIGPIIMIGLVVIAI
+412 IIGPIIMIGLVIIAI

-435 SLIIKIYNILIVILM
+435 SLIIRFYNILIVILVR
-450 KTADIISKM
+450 TADIISKIPM
-459 PISKIYL
+459 SKIYL
-466 RTPTILEIEIYYII
+466 KTPTTLEIIFYYSVVFLIALLIYIK
-480 VISIIILINIIKSNR
+480 KSNR
-495 KFIKKII
+495 KFIKKTI
-502 QRKVYYLKNN
+502 QIDIYNLKNFF
-512 LINNKN
+512 INNRN
-518 KILIFISIIS
+518 KVLIFISIVS
-528 LISITSIR
+528 LISITSIK

-563 VIVDSGGSENYN
+563 VIVDSGGSESYD

-587 KGITKID
+587 KRITKID

-624 KQIETSEN
+624 KQSETSEN
-632 FKQIMQII
+632 FKQIMKII
-640 KKKKIKLIVVQKG
+640 RKKRINLIIVQKG
-653 DKIKLDNFTTVDI
+653 SKIKIDNFTTVDI
-666 ISPQSENLADN
+666 LSPQSENIADN

-703 IEKELIREKVNLK
+703 IEKELIKEKINLK

-734 FLKSVR
+734 FLKSVK

-749 ENNKFGHPTED
+749 ENNKFGHPTKD
-760 VIRRL
+760 VIKRL

-776 TDGEISIKIKKN
+776 TDGEIRIKIKKS

>member
-1 MKRPILIATLGYII
+1 MKRPILIAALGYII

-71 HIKFLEYD
+71 HIKFLKYD
-79 YEKTYISLNNVN
+79 YEKIYISLENVN

-98 EKKEKQYINEYKLET
+98 SKKEKQYINEYKIET

-132 EIEYGNKIKIEGTYI
+132 EIEYGNKIKLEGTYI

-155 KGFDYSNYLK
+155 RGFDYSNYLK

-178 IELIKEKNINYLFM
+178 IELIKEKNINYFFII
-192 NLYKVKNK
+192 LYKVKNK

-215 VFLGILLGDKNSVE
+215 VFLGILLGDKSSIE
-229 EDVKQNFSDS
+229 EDVRQNFADS

-254 VIICISALLKKIRI
+254 VVICISVLFKKLKLN
-268 PKNIGKVIAS
+268 KNIRKVLTS
-278 FFLFMYLYLVGFS
+278 LVLFMYLYLVDFS
-291 VSATRAVIM
+291 ASATRAVIM
-300 STIVT
+300 SNIVIL
-305 MQMLFYKK
+305 QMLFYRK
-313 QDTITTIAFSSMIIL
+313 QDTITTITFSSIIIL
-328 MNNPYSI
+328 INNPYAI

-346 TIGIIVFQNKIFIE
+346 TIGIILFVNKISIE
-360 SEKEDF
+360 SKEDF
-366 FRRFKSNLKDI
+366 FQRFKSYLKDI

-382 SAQIIIM
+382 SAQTIIM
-389 PIMIYYFN
+389 PIIIYYFN

-412 IIGPIIMIGLVVIAI
+412 IIGPIIMIGLVIIAI

-435 SLIIKIYNILIVILM
+435 SLIIRFYNILIVILV
-450 KTADIISKM
+450 KTADIISKI

-466 RTPTILEIEIYYII
+466 KTPTTLEIIFYYSVVFLIALLIYIK
-480 VISIIILINIIKSNR
+480 KSNR
-495 KFIKKII
+495 KFIKKTI
-502 QRKVYYLKNN
+502 QIDIYNLKNFF
-512 LINNKN
+512 INNRN
-518 KILIFISIIS
+518 KVLIFISIVS
-528 LISITSIR
+528 LISITSIK

-563 VIVDSGGSENYN
+563 VIVDSGGSESYD

-587 KGITKID
+587 KRITKID

-624 KQIETSEN
+624 KQSETSES
-632 FKQIMQII
+632 FKQIMKII
-640 KKKKIKLIVVQKG
+640 RKKRINLIIVQKG
-653 DKIKLDNFTTVDI
+653 TKIKIDNFTTVDI
-666 ISPQSENLADN
+666 LSPQSENIADN

-703 IEKELIREKVNLK
+703 IEKELIKEKINLK

-734 FLKSVR
+734 FLKSVK

-749 ENNKFGHPTED
+749 ENNKFGHPTKD
-760 VIRRL
+760 VIKRL
-765 TENKV
+765 TENKI

-776 TDGEISIKIKKN
+776 TDGEIRIKIKKS

>member
-1 MKRPILIATLGYII
+1 MKRPILIAALGYII

-71 HIKFLEYD
+71 HIKFLKYD
-79 YEKTYISLNNVN
+79 YEKIYISLENVN

-98 EKKEKQYINEYKLET
+98 SKKEKQYINEYKIET

-132 EIEYGNKIKIEGTYI
+132 EIEYGNKIKLEGTYI

-155 KGFDYSNYLK
+155 RGFDYSNYLK

-178 IELIKEKNINYLFM
+178 IELIKEKNINYLFI

-215 VFLGILLGDKNSVE
+215 VVLGILLGDKSSIE
-229 EDVKQNFSDS
+229 EDVRQNFADS

-254 VIICISALLKKIRI
+254 VVICISVLFKKLKLN
-268 PKNIGKVIAS
+268 KNIRKVLTS
-278 FFLFMYLYLVGFS
+278 LVLFMYLYLVDFS

-300 STIVT
+300 STIVI
-305 MQMLFYKK
+305 MQMLFYRK
-313 QDTITTIAFSSMIIL
+313 QDTITTIAFSSIIIL
-328 MNNPYSI
+328 INNPYSI

-346 TIGIIVFQNKIFIE
+346 TIGIILFVNRISIE
-360 SEKEDF
+360 SKEDF
-366 FRRFKSNLKDI
+366 FQRFKSYLKDI

-382 SAQIIIM
+382 SAQTIIM
-389 PIMIYYFN
+389 PIIIYYFN

-412 IIGPIIMIGLVVIAI
+412 IIGPIIMIGLVIIAI

-435 SLIIKIYNILIVILM
+435 SLIIRFYNILIVILVR
-450 KTADIISKM
+450 TADIISKIPM
-459 PISKIYL
+459 SKIYL
-466 RTPTILEIEIYYII
+466 KTPTTLEIIFYYSVVFLIALLIYIK
-480 VISIIILINIIKSNR
+480 KSNR
-495 KFIKKII
+495 KFIKKTI
-502 QRKVYYLKNN
+502 QIDIYNLKNFF
-512 LINNKN
+512 INNRN
-518 KILIFISIIS
+518 KVLIFISIVS
-528 LISITSIR
+528 LISITSIK

-563 VIVDSGGSENYN
+563 VIVDSGGSESYD

-587 KGITKID
+587 KRITKID

-624 KQIETSEN
+624 KQSETSEN
-632 FKQIMQII
+632 FKQIMKII
-640 KKKKIKLIVVQKG
+640 RKKRINLIIVQKETKIKI
-653 DKIKLDNFTTVDI
+653 DNFTTVDI
-666 ISPQSENLADN
+666 LSPQSENIADN

-703 IEKELIREKVNLK
+703 IEKELIKEKINLK

-734 FLKSVR
+734 FLKSVK

-749 ENNKFGHPTED
+749 ENNKFGHPTKD
-760 VIRRL
+760 VIKRL
-765 TENKV
+765 TENKI

-776 TDGEISIKIKKN
+776 TDGEIRIKIKKS

>member
-1 MKRPILIATLGYII
+1 MKRPILIAALGYII

-71 HIKFLEYD
+71 HIKFLKYD
-79 YEKTYISLNNVN
+79 YEKIYISLENVN

-98 EKKEKQYINEYKLET
+98 SKKEKQYINEYKIET

-132 EIEYGNKIKIEGTYI
+132 EIEYGNKIKLEGTYI

-155 KGFDYSNYLK
+155 RGFDYSNYLK

-178 IELIKEKNINYLFM
+178 IELIKEKNINYFFII
-192 NLYKVKNK
+192 LYKVKNK

-215 VFLGILLGDKNSVE
+215 LFLGILLGDKSSIE
-229 EDVKQNFSDS
+229 ENVRQNFADS

-254 VIICISALLKKIRI
+254 VVICISVLFKKLKLN
-268 PKNIGKVIAS
+268 KNIRKVLTS
-278 FFLFMYLYLVGFS
+278 LVLFMYLYLVDFS

-300 STIVT
+300 STIVI
-305 MQMLFYKK
+305 MQMLFYRK
-313 QDTITTIAFSSMIIL
+313 QDTITTIAFSSIIIL
-328 MNNPYSI
+328 INNPYSI

-346 TIGIIVFQNKIFIE
+346 TIGIILFVNRISIE
-360 SEKEDF
+360 SKEDF
-366 FRRFKSNLKDI
+366 FQRFKSYLKDI

-382 SAQIIIM
+382 SAQTIIM
-389 PIMIYYFN
+389 PIIIYYFN

-412 IIGPIIMIGLVVIAI
+412 IIGPIIMIGLVIIAI

-435 SLIIKIYNILIVILM
+435 SLIIRFYNILIVILVR
-450 KTADIISKM
+450 TADIISKIPM
-459 PISKIYL
+459 SKIYL
-466 RTPTILEIEIYYII
+466 KTPTTLEIIFYYSVVFLIALLIYIK
-480 VISIIILINIIKSNR
+480 KSNR
-495 KFIKKII
+495 KFIKKTI
-502 QRKVYYLKNN
+502 QIDIYNLKNFF
-512 LINNKN
+512 INNRN
-518 KILIFISIIS
+518 KVLIFISIVS
-528 LISITSIR
+528 LISITSIK

-563 VIVDSGGSENYN
+563 VIVDSGGSESYD

-587 KGITKID
+587 KRITKID

-624 KQIETSEN
+624 KQSETSEN
-632 FKQIMQII
+632 FKQIMKII
-640 KKKKIKLIVVQKG
+640 RKKRINLIIVQKETKIKI
-653 DKIKLDNFTTVDI
+653 DNFTTVDI
-666 ISPQSENLADN
+666 LSPQSENIADN

-703 IEKELIREKVNLK
+703 IEKELIKEKINLK

-734 FLKSVR
+734 FLKSVK

-760 VIRRL
+760 VIKRL
-765 TENKV
+765 TENKI

-776 TDGEISIKIKKN
+776 TDGEIRIKIKKS

>member
-1 MKRPILIATLGYII
+1 MKRPILIAALGYII

-71 HIKFLEYD
+71 HIKFLKYD
-79 YEKTYISLNNVN
+79 YEKIYISLENVN

-98 EKKEKQYINEYKLET
+98 SKKEKQYINEYKIET

-132 EIEYGNKIKIEGTYI
+132 EIEYGNKIKLEGTYI

-155 KGFDYSNYLK
+155 RGFDYSNYLK

-178 IELIKEKNINYLFM
+178 IELIKEKNINYLFI

-215 VFLGILLGDKNSVE
+215 VVLGILLGDKSSIE
-229 EDVKQNFSDS
+229 EDVRQNFADS

-254 VIICISALLKKIRI
+254 VVICISVLFKKLKLN
-268 PKNIGKVIAS
+268 KNIRKVLTS
-278 FFLFMYLYLVGFS
+278 LVLFMYLYLVDFS

-300 STIVT
+300 STIVI
-305 MQMLFYKK
+305 MQMLFYRK
-313 QDTITTIAFSSMIIL
+313 QDTITTIAFSSIIIL
-328 MNNPYSI
+328 INNPYSI

-346 TIGIIVFQNKIFIE
+346 TIGIILFVNRISIE
-360 SEKEDF
+360 SKEDF
-366 FRRFKSNLKDI
+366 FQRFKSYLKDI

-382 SAQIIIM
+382 SAQTIIM
-389 PIMIYYFN
+389 PIIIYYFN

-412 IIGPIIMIGLVVIAI
+412 IIGPIIMIGLVIIAI

-435 SLIIKIYNILIVILM
+435 SLIIRFYNILIVILVR
-450 KTADIISKM
+450 TADIISKIPM
-459 PISKIYL
+459 SKIYL
-466 RTPTILEIEIYYII
+466 KTPTTLEIIFYYSVVFLIALLIYIK
-480 VISIIILINIIKSNR
+480 KSNR
-495 KFIKKII
+495 KFIKKTI
-502 QRKVYYLKNN
+502 QIDIYNLKNFF
-512 LINNKN
+512 INNRN
-518 KILIFISIIS
+518 KVLIFISIVS
-528 LISITSIR
+528 LISITSIK

-563 VIVDSGGSENYN
+563 VIVDSGGSESYD

-587 KGITKID
+587 KRITKID

-624 KQIETSEN
+624 KQSESSEN
-632 FKQIMQII
+632 FKQIMKII
-640 KKKKIKLIVVQKG
+640 RKKRINLIIVQKETKIKI
-653 DKIKLDNFTTVDI
+653 DNFTTVDI
-666 ISPQSENLADN
+666 LSPQSENIADN

-703 IEKELIREKVNLK
+703 IEKELIKEKINLK

-734 FLKSVR
+734 FLKSVK

-749 ENNKFGHPTED
+749 ENNKFGHPTKD
-760 VIRRL
+760 VIKRL
-765 TENKV
+765 TENKI

-776 TDGEISIKIKKN
+776 TDGEIRIKIKKS